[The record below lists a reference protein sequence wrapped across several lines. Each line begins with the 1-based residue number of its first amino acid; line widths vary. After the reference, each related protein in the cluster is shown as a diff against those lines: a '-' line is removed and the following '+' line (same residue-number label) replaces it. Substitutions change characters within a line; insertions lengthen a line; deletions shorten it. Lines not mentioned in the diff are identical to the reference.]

1 MKNHMTRFLSRVLVL
16 LMMLQLVSVGPV
28 FATSAS
34 AENDEAE
41 QEEILANDAE
51 IADVEEAIP
60 TEEPTAEEPAE
71 AAPVEDEEPV
81 EEPVFDTQDST
92 VEIVLK
98 DGAAIIKTS
107 DLSEVKAILAKAL
120 IANYDPE
127 KDYSGLEWEYECEGT
142 GGLTGKLSN
151 TAWGSI
157 GGFTTKK
164 VYTYTHPALWDNADG
179 TYRVR
184 LAGSTETV
192 SFTKATK
199 LNSGITLVENPTLK
213 LFYNDD
219 CSVNY
224 DEVRAMVLEQI
235 ASTTPEGLTADDLHV
250 TYYAHKN
257 AMQNE
262 WVKLEGDT
270 VNLTKYPAMT
280 AGEQQIKIS
289 YDGNESY
296 YAAEVEFTV
305 NVEVG
310 RNDSKLEFVENP
322 TIKLVYNDDLSVDYA
337 AAYQAI
343 FNLLETKE
351 PEDITLD
358 DLTIEYYATAKTGSA
373 GNLGKAWV
381 PLEGGKETLTYPGI
395 SEGTQTIRVSY
406 AGSKTYSPV
415 TATADVTVLGRPEVN
430 VEKKN
435 GPYSVGFV
443 FADAKNYDYDA
454 TARAIYDA
462 VVASNDQGLGFE
474 DFTIMYNA
482 STALMP
488 EYKELN
494 YSGLLN
500 RFTDGTWTIR
510 FSWDGT
516 TAYKDGHFD
525 VEVTVT
531 DSREA
536 SAVVLKDG
544 AEITYNMDASVMEQ
558 AIFDNAID
566 WENSALP
573 EDAGLGDFTIEYY
586 ASLASS
592 SSTSNSDDSSD
603 GSSGVSLKWWV
614 PIEGATVTIFGKEVG
629 FPQMGAAD
637 AQQIRITYNG
647 SAEYRPSETVEG
659 TLKVN
664 KADVKVKVHSAI
676 IRANEDVPAN
686 FVTIDPNDPKID
698 IYTVYAG
705 ISSSNVEN
713 DVSKLGGCIY
723 LDLPDRFQNSVLLTI
738 ADPIFH
744 EIYGK
749 TLTEIMQEGTTVGA
763 LKEALNT
770 QTILDLLKQLNIDT
784 GAVGQ
789 LIEVLNK
796 LPGVFDNTRVAFGT
810 PNHAGVYTAT
820 AITDNANYNTGVGV
834 GVLTVLKVTKGVK
847 ITWETEIPKKL
858 TTDEA
863 AAFNWDAYLTVDGVA
878 VKDTS
883 NIHYL
888 YSGFTSKWKPYSS
901 TTEHP
906 TEPGRYVVTVVTIN
920 GDYLAAPVTRT
931 FQITK

>member
-51 IADVEEAIP
+51 DDVEEAAP
-60 TEEPTAEEPAE
+60 AEEPAE
-71 AAPVEDEEPV
+71 EEPVEEAPVENEEPV
-81 EEPVFDTQDST
+81 EEPVFD
-92 VEIVLK
+92 VEASADEIALK

-127 KDYSGLEWEYECEGT
+127 KDYSELEWEYECEGKRA
-142 GGLTGKLSN
+142 LSSN

-157 GGFTTKK
+157 GGFTSKNWVGTS
-164 VYTYTHPALWDNADG
+164 YTHPALWDNADG

-184 LAGSTETV
+184 LAGNTDVVV

-219 CSVNY
+219 GSVNY

-250 TYYAHKN
+250 TYYAASSLTGLKHD
-257 AMQNE
+257 
-262 WVKLEGDT
+262 WVDFEGSSR
-270 VNLTKYPAMT
+270 YPAMSS
-280 AGEQQIKIS
+280 GEQRIKIS

-296 YAAEVEFTV
+296 YGTEVEFTV

-310 RNDSKLEFVENP
+310 RDDSKLEFCENP
-322 TIKLVYNDDLSVDYA
+322 TIKLVYNDDLSIDYS

-343 FNLLETKE
+343 FNLLETKV

-358 DLTIEYYATAKTGSA
+358 DLTIEYYASVLASHE
-373 GNLGKAWV
+373 WM
-381 PLEGGKETLTYPGI
+381 PLEGGKGSGINIALTFPEI

-406 AGSKTYSPV
+406 AGDKTHNPTSV
-415 TATADVTVLGRPEVN
+415 TAEVTVLGRPEVN
-430 VEKKN
+430 VAQKE
-435 GPYSVGFV
+435 GPYNVGFV
-443 FADAKNYDYDA
+443 FADAENYDYDA

-462 VVASNDQGLGFE
+462 VVASNDQGLGYE
-474 DFTIMYNA
+474 DFTIKYNA
-482 STALMP
+482 STTLTP

-500 RFTDGTWTIR
+500 KFTDGTWTIR
-510 FSWDGT
+510 FSWNGT
-516 TAYKDGHFD
+516 AAYKDGYFD

-558 AIFDNAID
+558 AIFDNAINWD
-566 WENSALP
+566 NSALP
-573 EDAGLGDFTIEYY
+573 EDASLSDFTIEYY
-586 ASLASS
+586 ASSVSETGAF
-592 SSTSNSDDSSD
+592 D
-603 GSSGVSLKWWV
+603 GAFKNWAPVG
-614 PIEGATVTIFGKEVG
+614 GGTVLLVKY
-629 FPQMGAAD
+629 PQMGAAD
-637 AQQIRITYNG
+637 AQQIRITYKG

-723 LDLPDRFQNSVLLTI
+723 LDLPDKFQNSVI
-738 ADPIFH
+738 IKIIDPVLDS
-744 EIYGK
+744 IYHK
-749 TLTEIMQEGTTVGA
+749 SLTEIMQEGTTIGA
-763 LKEALNT
+763 LKEALKT
-770 QTILDLLKQLNIDT
+770 QEILDLLKKLNIDT

-901 TTEHP
+901 TTTAP

>member
-41 QEEILANDAE
+41 QEEILENDAE
-51 IADVEEAIP
+51 DDVEEAAP
-60 TEEPTAEEPAE
+60 AEEPAE
-71 AAPVEDEEPV
+71 EEPVEEAPVENEEPV
-81 EEPVFDTQDST
+81 EEPVFD
-92 VEIVLK
+92 VEASADEIALK

-107 DLSEVKAILAKAL
+107 DLNEVKAILAKAL

-127 KDYSGLEWEYECEGT
+127 QDYSELEWEYECKGT
-142 GGLTGKLSN
+142 GVFGKLSN
-151 TAWGSI
+151 TDWGSI
-157 GGFTTKK
+157 AGFTSTKLR
-164 VYTYTHPALWDNADG
+164 VNYTHPALWDNADG

-184 LAGSTETV
+184 LAGNTDV
-192 SFTKATK
+192 VVGFTKATK
-199 LNSGITLVENPTLK
+199 LNSGIALVENPTLK

-219 CSVNY
+219 GSVNY

-250 TYYAHKN
+250 TYYAASSLTGLKHD
-257 AMQNE
+257 
-262 WVKLEGDT
+262 WVDFEGSSR
-270 VNLTKYPAMT
+270 YPAMSS
-280 AGEQQIKIS
+280 GEQRIKIS

-296 YAAEVEFTV
+296 YGTEVEFTV

-310 RNDSKLEFVENP
+310 RDDSKLEFCENP
-322 TIKLVYNDDLSVDYA
+322 TIKLVYNDDLSIDYS

-358 DLTIEYYATAKTGSA
+358 DLTIEYYASVLASHE
-373 GNLGKAWV
+373 WM
-381 PLEGGKETLTYPGI
+381 PLEGGKGSGVNIALTFPEI

-406 AGSKTYSPV
+406 AGDKTHNPTSV
-415 TATADVTVLGRPEVN
+415 TAEVTVLGRPKVN
-430 VEKKN
+430 VEQKD
-435 GPYSVGFV
+435 GPYNVGFV
-443 FADAKNYDYDA
+443 FADAENYDYDA

-462 VVASNDQGLGFE
+462 VVASNDQGLGYE
-474 DFTIMYNA
+474 DFTIEYNA
-482 STALMP
+482 SKAGSALPVFMP
-488 EYKELN
+488 LDCNDIRYNKL
-494 YSGLLN
+494 
-500 RFTDGTWTIR
+500 TDGTWTIR
-510 FSWDGT
+510 FSWNGT
-516 TAYKDGHFD
+516 AAYKDGYFD

-566 WENSALP
+566 WDNSALP
-573 EDAGLGDFTIEYY
+573 AKEELSLGDFTIEYY
-586 ASLASS
+586 ASSVSETGAF
-592 SSTSNSDDSSD
+592 D
-603 GSSGVSLKWWV
+603 GAFKNWAPVG
-614 PIEGATVTIFGKEVG
+614 GGTVLLVKY
-629 FPQMGAAD
+629 PQMGAAD
-637 AQQIRITYNG
+637 AQQIRVTYKG
-647 SAEYRPSETVEG
+647 STEFRPSETVEG

-676 IRANEDVPAN
+676 IRANEEVPAN

-723 LDLPDRFQNSVLLTI
+723 LDLPDKFQNSVI
-738 ADPIFH
+738 IKIIDPVLDG
-744 EIYGK
+744 IYHK
-749 TLTEIMQEGTTVGA
+749 SLTEIMQEGTTVGA
-763 LKEALNT
+763 LKEALKT
-770 QTILDLLKQLNIDT
+770 QEILDLLKKLNIDT

-834 GVLTVLKVTKGVK
+834 GLLTVLKVTKGVK
-847 ITWETEIPKKL
+847 ITWDEDIPKKL

-901 TTEHP
+901 TTTAP
-906 TEPGRYVVTVVTIN
+906 AEPGRYVVTVVTIN

>member
-41 QEEILANDAE
+41 QEEILTNDAE
-51 IADVEEAIP
+51 DDVE
-60 TEEPTAEEPAE
+60 E
-71 AAPVEDEEPV
+71 AAPVEEPAEEEPVEEAPVENEEPV
-81 EEPVFDTQDST
+81 EEPVFDTQASAD
-92 VEIVLK
+92 EIALK

-107 DLSEVKAILAKAL
+107 DLNEVKAILAKAL

-127 KDYSGLEWEYECEGT
+127 KDYSELEWEYECEGKRA
-142 GGLTGKLSN
+142 LSSN

-157 GGFTTKK
+157 GGFTSKNWVGTS
-164 VYTYTHPALWDNADG
+164 YTHPALWDNADG

-184 LAGSTETV
+184 LASNTDVVV

-199 LNSGITLVENPTLK
+199 LNSGIALVENPTLK

-219 CSVNY
+219 GSVNY

-250 TYYAHKN
+250 TYYAASSLTGLKHD
-257 AMQNE
+257 
-262 WVKLEGDT
+262 WVDFEGSSR
-270 VNLTKYPAMT
+270 YPAMSS
-280 AGEQQIKIS
+280 GEQRIKIS

-296 YAAEVEFTV
+296 YGTEVEFTV

-310 RNDSKLEFVENP
+310 RDDSKLEFCENP
-322 TIKLVYNDDLSVDYA
+322 TIKLVYNDDLSIDYS

-343 FNLLETKE
+343 FNLLETKV

-358 DLTIEYYATAKTGSA
+358 DLTIEYYASVLASHE
-373 GNLGKAWV
+373 WM
-381 PLEGGKETLTYPGI
+381 PLEGGKGSGINIALTFPEI

-406 AGSKTYSPV
+406 AGDKTHNPTSV
-415 TATADVTVLGRPEVN
+415 TAEVTVLGRPEVN
-430 VEKKN
+430 VAQKE
-435 GPYSVGFV
+435 GPYNVGFV
-443 FADAKNYDYDA
+443 FADAENYDYDA

-462 VVASNDQGLGFE
+462 VVASNDQGLGYE
-474 DFTIMYNA
+474 DFTIKYNA
-482 STALMP
+482 STTLTP

-500 RFTDGTWTIR
+500 KFTDGTWTIR
-510 FSWDGT
+510 FSWNGT
-516 TAYKDGHFD
+516 AAYKDGYFD

-566 WENSALP
+566 WDNSALP
-573 EDAGLGDFTIEYY
+573 EDASLSDFTIEYY
-586 ASLASS
+586 ASSVSETGAF
-592 SSTSNSDDSSD
+592 D
-603 GSSGVSLKWWV
+603 GALKAWAPV
-614 PIEGATVTIFGKEVG
+614 GGGTVVVVKY
-629 FPQMGAAD
+629 PQMGAAD
-637 AQQIRITYNG
+637 AQQIRVTYKG
-647 SAEYRPSETVEG
+647 STEFRPSETVEG

-676 IRANEDVPAN
+676 IRANEEVPAN

-723 LDLPDRFQNSVLLTI
+723 LDLPDKFQNSVI
-738 ADPIFH
+738 IKIIDPVLDS
-744 EIYGK
+744 IYHK
-749 TLTEIMQEGTTVGA
+749 SLTEIMQEGTTVGA
-763 LKEALNT
+763 LKEALKT
-770 QTILDLLKQLNIDT
+770 QEILDLLKKLNIDT

-863 AAFNWDAYLTVDGVA
+863 ATFNWDAYLTVDGVA
-878 VKDTS
+878 VKDAS

-901 TTEHP
+901 TTTAP

>member
-51 IADVEEAIP
+51 DDVEEAAP
-60 TEEPTAEEPAE
+60 AEEPAE
-71 AAPVEDEEPV
+71 EEPVEEAPVENEEPV
-81 EEPVFDTQDST
+81 EEPVFDVEASAD
-92 VEIVLK
+92 EIVLK
-98 DGAAIIKTS
+98 DGAASFPDDCT
-107 DLSEVKAILAKAL
+107 LEQANAILSRVL
-120 IANYDPE
+120 IENYDSE
-127 KDYSGLEWEYECEGT
+127 NDYSSLSWEYYCEGKAS
-142 GGLTGKLSN
+142 LSGKTN
-151 TAWGSI
+151 MAWGSI
-157 GGFTTKK
+157 EGFKIQSGITR
-164 VYTYTHPALWDNADG
+164 YTHPALWDNADG
-179 TYRVR
+179 TYSVR
-184 LAGSTETV
+184 LAGTTETV
-192 SFTKATK
+192 NFTKIAK
-199 LNSGITLVENPTLK
+199 QNSGITLVENPTLK

-219 CSVNY
+219 GSVNY

-235 ASTTPEGLTADDLHV
+235 ASTTPEGLTADDLHI
-250 TYYAHKN
+250 TYYAASSLTGLKHD
-257 AMQNE
+257 
-262 WVKLEGDT
+262 WVDFEGSSR
-270 VNLTKYPAMT
+270 YPAMSS
-280 AGEQQIKIS
+280 GEQRIKIS

-296 YAAEVEFTV
+296 YGTEVEFTV

-310 RNDSKLEFVENP
+310 RDDSKLEFCENP
-322 TIKLVYNDDLSVDYA
+322 TIKLVYNDDLSIDYS

-343 FNLLETKE
+343 FNLLETKV

-358 DLTIEYYATAKTGSA
+358 DLTIEYYATAKSGSL
-373 GNLGKAWV
+373 GELGKEWM

-406 AGSKTYSPV
+406 AGDKTHNPTSV
-415 TATADVTVLGRPEVN
+415 TAEVTVLGRPEVN
-430 VEKKN
+430 VAQKE
-435 GPYSVGFV
+435 GPYNVGFV
-443 FADAKNYDYDA
+443 FADAENYDYDA

-462 VVASNDQGLGFE
+462 VVASNDQGLGYE
-474 DFTIMYNA
+474 DFTIKYNA
-482 STALMP
+482 STTLTP

-500 RFTDGTWTIR
+500 KFTDGTWTIR
-510 FSWDGT
+510 FSWNGT
-516 TAYKDGHFD
+516 AAYKDGYFD

-536 SAVVLKDG
+536 SAIVLKDG

-566 WENSALP
+566 WDNSTLP
-573 EDAGLGDFTIEYY
+573 AKEELSLDDFTIEYY
-586 ASLASS
+586 ASSVSETGAF
-592 SSTSNSDDSSD
+592 D
-603 GSSGVSLKWWV
+603 GALKAWAPV
-614 PIEGATVTIFGKEVG
+614 GGGTVVLVKY
-629 FPQMGAAD
+629 PQMGAAD
-637 AQQIRITYNG
+637 AQQIRVTYKG
-647 SAEYRPSETVEG
+647 STEFRPSETVEG

-676 IRANEDVPAN
+676 IRANEEVPAN

-723 LDLPDRFQNSVLLTI
+723 LDLPDKFQNSVI
-738 ADPIFH
+738 IKIIDPVLDA
-744 EIYGK
+744 IYHK
-749 TLTEIMQEGTTVGA
+749 SLTEIMQEGTTVGA
-763 LKEALNT
+763 LKEALKT
-770 QTILDLLKQLNIDT
+770 QEILDLLKKLNIDT

-901 TTEHP
+901 TTTAP

>member
-28 FATSAS
+28 FATSAF

-51 IADVEEAIP
+51 YDVEEAAP
-60 TEEPTAEEPAE
+60 AEEPAE
-71 AAPVEDEEPV
+71 EEPVEEAPVENEEPV
-81 EEPVFDTQDST
+81 EEPVFD
-92 VEIVLK
+92 VETSADEIALK
-98 DGAAIIKTS
+98 DGAASFPDDCT
-107 DLSEVKAILAKAL
+107 LEQANAILSRVL
-120 IANYDPE
+120 IENYDSE
-127 KDYSGLEWEYECEGT
+127 NDYSSLSWEYYCEGKAS
-142 GGLTGKLSN
+142 LSGKTN
-151 TAWGSI
+151 MAWGSI
-157 GGFTTKK
+157 EGFKIQSGITR
-164 VYTYTHPALWDNADG
+164 YTHPALWDNADG
-179 TYRVR
+179 TYSVR
-184 LAGSTETV
+184 LAGTTETV
-192 SFTKATK
+192 NFTKIAK
-199 LNSGITLVENPTLK
+199 QNSGITLVENPTLK

-219 CSVNY
+219 GSVNY

-250 TYYAHKN
+250 TYYAYKS
-257 AMQNE
+257 AVQKA

-270 VNLTKYPAMT
+270 VKETIFDVEYPAMGS
-280 AGEQQIKIS
+280 GEQQIKIS

-296 YAAEVEFTV
+296 YGTEVEFTV

-310 RNDSKLEFVENP
+310 RDDSKLEFCENP
-322 TIKLVYNDDLSVDYA
+322 TIKLVYNDDLSIDYS

-358 DLTIEYYATAKTGSA
+358 DLTIEYYASVLASHE
-373 GNLGKAWV
+373 WM
-381 PLEGGKETLTYPGI
+381 PLEGGKGSGINIALTFPEI

-406 AGSKTYSPV
+406 AGDKTHNPTSV
-415 TATADVTVLGRPEVN
+415 TAEVTVLGRPEVN
-430 VEKKN
+430 VAQKE
-435 GPYSVGFV
+435 GPYNVGFV
-443 FADAKNYDYDA
+443 FADAENYDYDA

-462 VVASNDQGLGFE
+462 VVASNDQGLGYE
-474 DFTIMYNA
+474 DFTIKYNA
-482 STALMP
+482 STTLTP

-500 RFTDGTWTIR
+500 KFTDGTWTIR
-510 FSWDGT
+510 FSWNGT
-516 TAYKDGHFD
+516 AAYKDGYFD

-566 WENSALP
+566 WDNSALP
-573 EDAGLGDFTIEYY
+573 AKEKLSLDDFTIEYY
-586 ASLASS
+586 ASSVSETGAF
-592 SSTSNSDDSSD
+592 D
-603 GSSGVSLKWWV
+603 GALKAWAPV
-614 PIEGATVTIFGKEVG
+614 GGGTVVVVKY
-629 FPQMGAAD
+629 PQMGAAD
-637 AQQIRITYNG
+637 AQQIRITYKG

-676 IRANEDVPAN
+676 IRANEEVPAN

-723 LDLPDRFQNSVLLTI
+723 LDLPDKFQNSVI
-738 ADPIFH
+738 IKIIDPVLDS
-744 EIYGK
+744 IYHK
-749 TLTEIMQEGTTVGA
+749 SLTEIMQEGTTIGA
-763 LKEALNT
+763 LKDALKT
-770 QTILDLLKQLNIDT
+770 QEILDLLKKLNIDT

-878 VKDTS
+878 VKDAS

-901 TTEHP
+901 TTTAP

>member
-81 EEPVFDTQDST
+81 KEPVFDTQDST

-107 DLSEVKAILAKAL
+107 DLNEVKAILAKAL

-127 KDYSGLEWEYECEGT
+127 KDYSELEWEYECEGT

-184 LAGSTETV
+184 LASNTDVVV

-219 CSVNY
+219 GSVNY
-224 DEVRAMVLEQI
+224 DEVRSMVLAQI

-250 TYYAHKN
+250 TYSATSN
-257 AMQNE
+257 LGRNN

-296 YAAEVEFTV
+296 YGTEVEFTV

-337 AAYQAI
+337 AAYQVI
-343 FNLLETKE
+343 FDLLEIKV

-415 TATADVTVLGRPEVN
+415 TATAEVTVLGRPEVN
-430 VEKKN
+430 VEKKE
-435 GPYSVGFV
+435 GPYNVGFV
-443 FADAKNYDYDA
+443 FADAENYDYDA

-474 DFTIMYNA
+474 DFAITYNA
-482 STALMP
+482 STALAP

-500 RFTDGTWTIR
+500 KFTDGTWTIR

-566 WENSALP
+566 WENSTLP

-586 ASLASS
+586 ASSVSETGAF
-592 SSTSNSDDSSD
+592 D
-603 GSSGVSLKWWV
+603 GAFKNWAPVG
-614 PIEGATVTIFGKEVG
+614 GGTVLLVKY
-629 FPQMGAAD
+629 PQMGAAD

-647 SAEYRPSETVEG
+647 SAEYRPSEAVEG

-664 KADVKVKVHSAI
+664 KADVNVKVHSAI
-676 IRANEDVPAN
+676 IHANEEVPAD

-723 LDLPDRFQNSVLLTI
+723 LDLPDRFNDSSFMKMADAACKI
-738 ADPIFH
+738 AC
-744 EIYGK
+744 GK

-763 LKEALNT
+763 LKKALST
-770 QTILDLLKQLNIDT
+770 QEILDLLKQLNIDT

-834 GVLTVLKVTKGVK
+834 GLLTVLKVTKGVK
-847 ITWETEIPKKL
+847 ITWDEDIPKKL
-858 TTDEA
+858 TQEEA
-863 AAFNWDAYLTVDGVA
+863 EAFNWNAYLTVDGVT

-883 NIHYL
+883 SIHYL
-888 YSGFTSKWKPYSS
+888 YSGFSSKWKPYSS

>member
-51 IADVEEAIP
+51 DDVEEAAP
-60 TEEPTAEEPAE
+60 AEEPAE
-71 AAPVEDEEPV
+71 EEPV
-81 EEPVFDTQDST
+81 EEPVFD
-92 VEIVLK
+92 VEASADEIALK
-98 DGAAIIKTS
+98 DGAASFPDDCT
-107 DLSEVKAILAKAL
+107 LEQANAILSRVL
-120 IANYDPE
+120 IENYDSE
-127 KDYSGLEWEYECEGT
+127 NDYSSLSWEYYCEGKAS
-142 GGLTGKLSN
+142 LSGKTN
-151 TAWGSI
+151 MAWGSI
-157 GGFTTKK
+157 EGFKIQSGITR
-164 VYTYTHPALWDNADG
+164 YTHPALWDNADG
-179 TYRVR
+179 TYSVR
-184 LAGSTETV
+184 LAGTTETV
-192 SFTKATK
+192 NFTKIAK
-199 LNSGITLVENPTLK
+199 QNSGITLVENPTLK

-219 CSVNY
+219 GSVNY

-235 ASTTPEGLTADDLHV
+235 ASTTPEGPTADDLHV
-250 TYYAHKN
+250 TYYAASSLTGLKHD
-257 AMQNE
+257 
-262 WVKLEGDT
+262 WVDFEGSSR
-270 VNLTKYPAMT
+270 YPAMSS
-280 AGEQQIKIS
+280 GEQRIKIS

-296 YAAEVEFTV
+296 YGTEVEFTV

-310 RNDSKLEFVENP
+310 RDDSKLEFCENP
-322 TIKLVYNDDLSVDYA
+322 TIKLVYNDDLSIDYS

-343 FNLLETKE
+343 FNLLETKV

-358 DLTIEYYATAKTGSA
+358 DLTIEYYATAKSGSL
-373 GNLGKAWV
+373 GELGKEWM

-406 AGSKTYSPV
+406 AGDKTHNPTSV
-415 TATADVTVLGRPEVN
+415 TAEVTVLGRPEVN
-430 VEKKN
+430 VAQKE
-435 GPYSVGFV
+435 GPYNVGFV
-443 FADAKNYDYDA
+443 FADAENYDYDA

-462 VVASNDQGLGFE
+462 VVASNDQGLGYE
-474 DFTIMYNA
+474 DFTIKYNA
-482 STALMP
+482 STTLTP

-500 RFTDGTWTIR
+500 KFTDGTWTIR
-510 FSWDGT
+510 FSWNGT
-516 TAYKDGHFD
+516 AAYKDGYFD

-566 WENSALP
+566 WDNSALP
-573 EDAGLGDFTIEYY
+573 AKEKLSLDDFTIEYY
-586 ASLASS
+586 ASSVSETGAF
-592 SSTSNSDDSSD
+592 D
-603 GSSGVSLKWWV
+603 GALKAWAPV
-614 PIEGATVTIFGKEVG
+614 GGGTVILVKY
-629 FPQMGAAD
+629 PQMGAAD
-637 AQQIRITYNG
+637 AQQIRVTYKG

-676 IRANEDVPAN
+676 IRANEEVPAN

-723 LDLPDRFQNSVLLTI
+723 LDLPDKFQNSVI
-738 ADPIFH
+738 IKIIDPVLDG
-744 EIYGK
+744 IYHK
-749 TLTEIMQEGTTVGA
+749 SLTEIMQEGTTVGA
-763 LKEALNT
+763 LKEALKT
-770 QTILDLLKQLNIDT
+770 QEILDLLKKLNIDT

-901 TTEHP
+901 TTTAP

>member
-51 IADVEEAIP
+51 DDIEEAAP
-60 TEEPTAEEPAE
+60 AEEPAKE
-71 AAPVEDEEPV
+71 EPVEEAPVENEEPV
-81 EEPVFDTQDST
+81 EEPVFD
-92 VEIVLK
+92 VEASADEVVLK
-98 DGAAIIKTS
+98 DGTASFPDDCTLEQAN
-107 DLSEVKAILAKAL
+107 AILSRVL
-120 IANYDPE
+120 IENYDSE
-127 KDYSGLEWEYECEGT
+127 NDYSSLSWEYYCEGKAS
-142 GGLTGKLSN
+142 LSGKTN
-151 TAWGSI
+151 MAWGSI
-157 GGFTTKK
+157 EGFKIQSGITR
-164 VYTYTHPALWDNADG
+164 YTHPALWDNADG

-184 LAGSTETV
+184 LASNTDVVV

-219 CSVNY
+219 GSVNY

-250 TYYAHKN
+250 TYYAASSLTGLKHD
-257 AMQNE
+257 
-262 WVKLEGDT
+262 WVDFEGSSR
-270 VNLTKYPAMT
+270 YPAMSS
-280 AGEQQIKIS
+280 GEQRIKIS

-296 YAAEVEFTV
+296 YGTEVEFTV

-310 RNDSKLEFVENP
+310 RDDSKLEFCEDP
-322 TIKLVYNDDLSVDYA
+322 TIKLVYNDDLSIDYS

-343 FNLLETKE
+343 FNLLETKV
-351 PEDITLD
+351 PEDIKLD
-358 DLTIEYYATAKTGSA
+358 DLTIEYYASVLASHE
-373 GNLGKAWV
+373 WM
-381 PLEGGKETLTYPGI
+381 PLEGGKGSGINIALTFPEI

-406 AGSKTYSPV
+406 AGDKTHNPTSV
-415 TATADVTVLGRPEVN
+415 TAEVTVLGRPEVN
-430 VEKKN
+430 VAQKE
-435 GPYSVGFV
+435 GPYNVGFV
-443 FADAKNYDYDA
+443 FADAENYDYDA

-462 VVASNDQGLGFE
+462 VVASNDQGLGYE
-474 DFTIMYNA
+474 DFTIKYNA
-482 STALMP
+482 STTLTP

-500 RFTDGTWTIR
+500 KFTDGTWTIR
-510 FSWDGT
+510 FSWNGT
-516 TAYKDGHFD
+516 AAYKDGYFD

-566 WENSALP
+566 WDNSALP
-573 EDAGLGDFTIEYY
+573 AKEKLSLDDFTIEYY
-586 ASLASS
+586 ASSVSETGAF
-592 SSTSNSDDSSD
+592 D
-603 GSSGVSLKWWV
+603 GAFKNWAPVG
-614 PIEGATVTIFGKEVG
+614 GGTVLLVKY
-629 FPQMGAAD
+629 PQMGAAD
-637 AQQIRITYNG
+637 AQQIRITYKG

-723 LDLPDRFQNSVLLTI
+723 LDLPDKFQNSVI
-738 ADPIFH
+738 IKIIDPVLDG
-744 EIYGK
+744 IYHK
-749 TLTEIMQEGTTVGA
+749 SLTEIMQEGTTVGA
-763 LKEALNT
+763 LKKALKT
-770 QTILDLLKQLNIDT
+770 QEILDLLKKLNIDT

-863 AAFNWDAYLTVDGVA
+863 ATFNWDAYLTVDGVA

-901 TTEHP
+901 TTAP

>member
-16 LMMLQLVSVGPV
+16 LMMLQLVSVEPV

-41 QEEILANDAE
+41 QEEILSNDAE
-51 IADVEEAIP
+51 DDVEDAAP
-60 TEEPTAEEPAE
+60 AEEPAE
-71 AAPVEDEEPV
+71 EEPVEEAPVENEEPV
-81 EEPVFDTQDST
+81 EEPVFD
-92 VEIVLK
+92 VEASADEVVLK
-98 DGAAIIKTS
+98 DGTASFPDDCTLEQAN
-107 DLSEVKAILAKAL
+107 AILSRVL
-120 IANYDPE
+120 IENYDSE
-127 KDYSGLEWEYECEGT
+127 NDYSSLSWEYYCEGKAS
-142 GGLTGKLSN
+142 LSGKTN
-151 TAWGSI
+151 MAWGSI
-157 GGFTTKK
+157 EGFKIQSGITR
-164 VYTYTHPALWDNADG
+164 YTHSALWDNADG
-179 TYRVR
+179 TYSVR
-184 LAGSTETV
+184 LAGTTETV
-192 SFTKATK
+192 NFTKIAK
-199 LNSGITLVENPTLK
+199 QNSGITLVENPTLK

-219 CSVNY
+219 GSVNY

-250 TYYAHKN
+250 TYYATSKLGRN
-257 AMQNE
+257 N

-270 VNLTKYPAMT
+270 VKETIFDVEYPAMGS
-280 AGEQQIKIS
+280 GEQQIKIS

-296 YAAEVEFTV
+296 YGTEVEFTV

-310 RNDSKLEFVENP
+310 RDDSRLEFCENP
-322 TIKLVYNDDLSVDYA
+322 TIKLVYNDDLSIDYS

-343 FNLLETKE
+343 FNLLETKV

-358 DLTIEYYATAKTGSA
+358 DLTIEYYASVLASHE
-373 GNLGKAWV
+373 WM
-381 PLEGGKETLTYPGI
+381 PLEGGKGSGVNIALTFPGI

-406 AGSKTYSPV
+406 AGDKTHNPTSV
-415 TATADVTVLGRPEVN
+415 TAEVTVLGRPEVN
-430 VEKKN
+430 VEQKE
-435 GPYSVGFV
+435 GPYNVGFV
-443 FADAKNYDYDA
+443 FADAENYDYDA

-462 VVASNDQGLGFE
+462 VVASNDQGLGYE
-474 DFTIMYNA
+474 DFTIEYNA
-482 STALMP
+482 SKAGSALPVFMP
-488 EYKELN
+488 LDCNDIRYNKL
-494 YSGLLN
+494 
-500 RFTDGTWTIR
+500 TDGTWTIR
-510 FSWDGT
+510 FSWNGT
-516 TAYKDGHFD
+516 AAYKDGYFD

-566 WENSALP
+566 WDNSALP
-573 EDAGLGDFTIEYY
+573 AKEKLSLDDFTIEYY
-586 ASLASS
+586 ASSVSETGAF
-592 SSTSNSDDSSD
+592 D
-603 GSSGVSLKWWV
+603 GALKAWAPV
-614 PIEGATVTIFGKEVG
+614 GGGTVLLVKY
-629 FPQMGAAD
+629 PQMGAAD
-637 AQQIRITYNG
+637 AQQIRVTYKG
-647 SAEYRPSETVEG
+647 STEFRPSETVEG

-664 KADVKVKVHSAI
+664 KADVKAKVHSAI
-676 IRANEDVPAN
+676 IRANEEVPAN

-723 LDLPDRFQNSVLLTI
+723 LDLPDRFNDSSFMKMADAACKI
-738 ADPIFH
+738 AC
-744 EIYGK
+744 GK

-763 LKEALNT
+763 LKEALKT
-770 QTILDLLKQLNIDT
+770 QEILDLLKKLNIDT

-834 GVLTVLKVTKGVK
+834 GLLTVLKVTKGVK

-901 TTEHP
+901 TTAP

>member
-51 IADVEEAIP
+51 DDVEEAAP
-60 TEEPTAEEPAE
+60 AEEPAE
-71 AAPVEDEEPV
+71 EEPVEEAPVENEEPV
-81 EEPVFDTQDST
+81 EEPVFD
-92 VEIVLK
+92 VEASADEIALK

-107 DLSEVKAILAKAL
+107 DLNEVKAILAKAL

-127 KDYSGLEWEYECEGT
+127 KDYSELEWEYECEGKRA
-142 GGLTGKLSN
+142 LSSN
-151 TAWGSI
+151 TAWGSS
-157 GGFTTKK
+157 GGFTSKNWVGTS
-164 VYTYTHPALWDNADG
+164 YTHPALWDNADG

-184 LAGSTETV
+184 LASNTDVVV

-219 CSVNY
+219 GSVNY

-250 TYYAHKN
+250 TYYAASSLTGLKHD
-257 AMQNE
+257 
-262 WVKLEGDT
+262 WVDFEGSSR
-270 VNLTKYPAMT
+270 YPAMSS
-280 AGEQQIKIS
+280 GEQQIKIS
-289 YDGNESY
+289 YDGNEFY
-296 YAAEVEFTV
+296 YGTEVEFTV
-305 NVEVG
+305 NVGVG
-310 RNDSKLEFVENP
+310 RDDSRLEFCENP
-322 TIKLVYNDDLSVDYA
+322 TIKLVYNDDLSIDYS

-343 FNLLETKE
+343 FNLLETKA

-358 DLTIEYYATAKTGSA
+358 DLTIEYYATAKSGSL
-373 GNLGKAWV
+373 GELGKEWM

-406 AGSKTYSPV
+406 AGDKTHNPTSV
-415 TATADVTVLGRPEVN
+415 TAEVTVLGRPEVN
-430 VEKKN
+430 VAQKE

-443 FADAKNYDYDA
+443 FADAENYDYDA

-462 VVASNDQGLGFE
+462 VVASNDQGLGYE
-474 DFTIMYNA
+474 DFTIKYNA
-482 STALMP
+482 STTLTP

-500 RFTDGTWTIR
+500 KLTDGTWTIR
-510 FSWDGT
+510 FSWNGT
-516 TAYKDGHFD
+516 AAYKDGYFD

-531 DSREA
+531 DSRTQ

-544 AEITYNMDASVMEQ
+544 AEITYNMDTSVMEQ

-566 WENSALP
+566 WDKSALP
-573 EDAGLGDFTIEYY
+573 AKEKLSLDDFTIEYY
-586 ASLASS
+586 ASSVSETGAF
-592 SSTSNSDDSSD
+592 D
-603 GSSGVSLKWWV
+603 GALKAWAPV
-614 PIEGATVTIFGKEVG
+614 GGGTVVVVKY
-629 FPQMGAAD
+629 PQMGAAD
-637 AQQIRITYNG
+637 AQQIRVTYKG
-647 SAEYRPSETVEG
+647 STEFRPSETVEG

-676 IRANEDVPAN
+676 IRANEEVPAN

-723 LDLPDRFQNSVLLTI
+723 LDLPDKFQNSVI
-738 ADPIFH
+738 IKIIDPVLDS
-744 EIYGK
+744 IYHK
-749 TLTEIMQEGTTVGA
+749 SLTEIMQEGTTVGA
-763 LKEALNT
+763 LKEALKT
-770 QTILDLLKQLNIDT
+770 QEILDLLKKLNIDT

-834 GVLTVLKVTKGVK
+834 GLLTVLKVTKGVK
-847 ITWETEIPKKL
+847 ITWDEDIPKKL
-858 TTDEA
+858 TQEEA
-863 AAFNWDAYLTVDGVA
+863 EAFNWNAYLTVDGVA
-878 VKDTS
+878 VKDRS

-901 TTEHP
+901 TTAP

>member
-41 QEEILANDAE
+41 QEEILENDAE
-51 IADVEEAIP
+51 DDVE
-60 TEEPTAEEPAE
+60 E
-71 AAPVEDEEPV
+71 AAPVEEPAEEEPVEEAPVENGEPV
-81 EEPVFDTQDST
+81 EEPVFD
-92 VEIVLK
+92 VEASADEIALK

-107 DLSEVKAILAKAL
+107 DLNEVKAILAKAL

-127 KDYSGLEWEYECEGT
+127 KDYSELEWEYECEGKRA
-142 GGLTGKLSN
+142 LSSN

-157 GGFTTKK
+157 GGFTSKNWVGTS
-164 VYTYTHPALWDNADG
+164 YTHPALWDNADG

-184 LAGSTETV
+184 LASNTDVVV

-199 LNSGITLVENPTLK
+199 LNSGIALLENPTLK

-219 CSVNY
+219 GSVNY

-250 TYYAHKN
+250 TYYAASSLTGLKHD
-257 AMQNE
+257 
-262 WVKLEGDT
+262 WVDFEGSSR
-270 VNLTKYPAMT
+270 YPAMSS
-280 AGEQQIKIS
+280 GEQRIKIS

-296 YAAEVEFTV
+296 YGTEVEFTV

-310 RNDSKLEFVENP
+310 RDDSKLEFCEDP
-322 TIKLVYNDDLSVDYA
+322 TIKLVYNDDLSIDYS

-343 FNLLETKE
+343 FDLLETKV

-358 DLTIEYYATAKTGSA
+358 DLTIEYYTAAESGSI
-373 GNLGKAWV
+373 GSLGKAWV
-381 PLEGGKETLTYPGI
+381 PLEGEKETLTYPGI

-406 AGSKTYSPV
+406 AGDKTHNPTSV
-415 TATADVTVLGRPEVN
+415 TAEVTVLGRPEVN
-430 VEKKN
+430 VAQKE
-435 GPYSVGFV
+435 GPYNVGFV
-443 FADAKNYDYDA
+443 FADAENYDYDA

-462 VVASNDQGLGFE
+462 VVASNDQGLGYE
-474 DFTIMYNA
+474 DFTITYNA
-482 STALMP
+482 SLSGKSDIFEALDCTNP
-488 EYKELN
+488 
-494 YSGLLN
+494 LLKK
-500 RFTDGTWTIR
+500 FTDGTWTIR
-510 FSWDGT
+510 FSWNGT
-516 TAYKDGHFD
+516 AAYKDGYFD

-566 WENSALP
+566 WDNSALP
-573 EDAGLGDFTIEYY
+573 EDASLSDFTIEYY
-586 ASLASS
+586 ASSVSETGAF
-592 SSTSNSDDSSD
+592 D
-603 GSSGVSLKWWV
+603 GAFKNWAPVG
-614 PIEGATVTIFGKEVG
+614 GGTVLLVKY
-629 FPQMGAAD
+629 PQMGAAD

-723 LDLPDRFQNSVLLTI
+723 LDLPDRFNDSSFMKMADAACKI
-738 ADPIFH
+738 AC
-744 EIYGK
+744 GK

-763 LKEALNT
+763 LKKALKT
-770 QTILDLLKQLNIDT
+770 QEILDLLKKLNIDT

-863 AAFNWDAYLTVDGVA
+863 ATFNWDAYLTVDGVA

-901 TTEHP
+901 TTAP

>member
-1 MKNHMTRFLSRVLVL
+1 MKDHMTRFLSRVLVL

-34 AENDEAE
+34 AGNDEAE
-41 QEEILANDAE
+41 QEEILSNDAE
-51 IADVEEAIP
+51 DDVEEAAP
-60 TEEPTAEEPAE
+60 AEEPAE
-71 AAPVEDEEPV
+71 EEPVEEAPVENEEPV
-81 EEPVFDTQDST
+81 EEPVFD
-92 VEIVLK
+92 VEASADEIALK

-107 DLSEVKAILAKAL
+107 DLNEVKAILAKAL

-127 KDYSGLEWEYECEGT
+127 KDYSELEWEYECEGKRA
-142 GGLTGKLSN
+142 LSSN

-157 GGFTTKK
+157 GGFTSKNWVGTS
-164 VYTYTHPALWDNADG
+164 YTHPALWDNADG
-179 TYRVR
+179 TYSVR
-184 LAGSTETV
+184 LAGTTETV
-192 SFTKATK
+192 NFTKIAK
-199 LNSGITLVENPTLK
+199 QNSGITLVENPTLK

-219 CSVNY
+219 GSVNY

-250 TYYAHKN
+250 TYYAASSLTGLKHD
-257 AMQNE
+257 
-262 WVKLEGDT
+262 WVDFEGSSR
-270 VNLTKYPAMT
+270 YPAMSS
-280 AGEQQIKIS
+280 GEQRIKIS

-296 YAAEVEFTV
+296 YGTEVEFTV

-310 RNDSKLEFVENP
+310 RDDSKLEFCENP
-322 TIKLVYNDDLSVDYA
+322 TIKLVYNDDLSIDYS

-343 FNLLETKE
+343 FNLLETKV

-358 DLTIEYYATAKTGSA
+358 DLTIEYYATAKSGSL
-373 GNLGKAWV
+373 GELGKEWM

-406 AGSKTYSPV
+406 AGDKTHNPTSV
-415 TATADVTVLGRPEVN
+415 TAEVTVLGRPEVN
-430 VEKKN
+430 VAQKE
-435 GPYSVGFV
+435 GPYNVGFV
-443 FADAKNYDYDA
+443 FADAENYDYDA

-462 VVASNDQGLGFE
+462 VVASNDQGLGYE
-474 DFTIMYNA
+474 DFTIEYNA
-482 STALMP
+482 SKAGSALPVFMP
-488 EYKELN
+488 LDCNDIRYNKL
-494 YSGLLN
+494 
-500 RFTDGTWTIR
+500 TDGTWTIR
-510 FSWDGT
+510 FSWNGT
-516 TAYKDGHFD
+516 AAYKDGYFD

-558 AIFDNAID
+558 AIFDNAVD
-566 WENSALP
+566 WDNSALP
-573 EDAGLGDFTIEYY
+573 AKEKLSLDDFTIEYY
-586 ASLASS
+586 ASSVSETGAF
-592 SSTSNSDDSSD
+592 D
-603 GSSGVSLKWWV
+603 GALKAWAPV
-614 PIEGATVTIFGKEVG
+614 GGGTVVVVKY
-629 FPQMGAAD
+629 PQMGAAD
-637 AQQIRITYNG
+637 AQQIRVTYKG
-647 SAEYRPSETVEG
+647 STEFRPSETVEG

-676 IRANEDVPAN
+676 IRANEEVPAN

-723 LDLPDRFQNSVLLTI
+723 LDLPDKFQNSVI
-738 ADPIFH
+738 IKIIDPVLNG
-744 EIYGK
+744 IYHK
-749 TLTEIMQEGTTVGA
+749 SLTEIMQEGTTVGA
-763 LKEALNT
+763 LKEALKT
-770 QTILDLLKQLNIDT
+770 QEILDLLKKLNIDT

-878 VKDTS
+878 VKDAS

-901 TTEHP
+901 TTTAP

>member
-51 IADVEEAIP
+51 DDVE
-60 TEEPTAEEPAE
+60 E
-71 AAPVEDEEPV
+71 AAPVEEPAEEEPVEEAPVENEEPV
-81 EEPVFDTQDST
+81 EEPVFD
-92 VEIVLK
+92 VEASADEIALK

-107 DLSEVKAILAKAL
+107 DLNEVKAILAKAL

-127 KDYSGLEWEYECEGT
+127 KDYSELEWEYECEGKRA
-142 GGLTGKLSN
+142 LSSN

-157 GGFTTKK
+157 GGFTSKNWVGTS
-164 VYTYTHPALWDNADG
+164 YTHPALWDNADG

-184 LAGSTETV
+184 LASNTDVVV

-219 CSVNY
+219 GSVNY

-250 TYYAHKN
+250 TYYAASSLTGLKHD
-257 AMQNE
+257 
-262 WVKLEGDT
+262 WVDFEGSSR
-270 VNLTKYPAMT
+270 YPAMSS
-280 AGEQQIKIS
+280 GEQRIKIS

-296 YAAEVEFTV
+296 YGTEVEFTV

-310 RNDSKLEFVENP
+310 RDDSKLEFCENP
-322 TIKLVYNDDLSVDYA
+322 TIKLVYNDDLSIDYS

-358 DLTIEYYATAKTGSA
+358 DLTIEYYASVLASHE
-373 GNLGKAWV
+373 WM
-381 PLEGGKETLTYPGI
+381 PLEGGKGSGINIALTFPEI

-406 AGSKTYSPV
+406 AGDNTHNPTSV
-415 TATADVTVLGRPEVN
+415 TAEVTVLGRPEVN
-430 VEKKN
+430 VAQKE
-435 GPYSVGFV
+435 GPYNVGFV
-443 FADAKNYDYDA
+443 FADAENYDYDA

-462 VVASNDQGLGFE
+462 VVASNDQGLGYE
-474 DFTIMYNA
+474 DFTIKYNA
-482 STALMP
+482 STTLTP

-500 RFTDGTWTIR
+500 KFTDGTWTIR
-510 FSWDGT
+510 FSWNGT
-516 TAYKDGHFD
+516 AAYKDGYFD

-566 WENSALP
+566 WDNSALP
-573 EDAGLGDFTIEYY
+573 AKEKLSLDDFTIEYY
-586 ASLASS
+586 ASSVSETGAF
-592 SSTSNSDDSSD
+592 D
-603 GSSGVSLKWWV
+603 GALKAWV
-614 PIEGATVTIFGKEVG
+614 PVGGGTVVVVKY
-629 FPQMGAAD
+629 PQMGAAD
-637 AQQIRITYNG
+637 AQQIRVTYKG
-647 SAEYRPSETVEG
+647 STEFRPSETVEG

-676 IRANEDVPAN
+676 IRANEEVPAN

-723 LDLPDRFQNSVLLTI
+723 LDLPDKFQNSVI
-738 ADPIFH
+738 IKIIDPVLDS
-744 EIYGK
+744 IYHK
-749 TLTEIMQEGTTVGA
+749 SLTEIMQEGTTVGA
-763 LKEALNT
+763 LKEALKT
-770 QTILDLLKQLNIDT
+770 QEILDLLKKLNIDT

-901 TTEHP
+901 TTTAP

>member
-51 IADVEEAIP
+51 DDVEEAAP
-60 TEEPTAEEPAE
+60 AEEPAE
-71 AAPVEDEEPV
+71 EEPVEEAPVENEEPV
-81 EEPVFDTQDST
+81 EEPVFD
-92 VEIVLK
+92 VEASADEIALK

-107 DLSEVKAILAKAL
+107 DLNEVKAILAKAL

-127 KDYSGLEWEYECEGT
+127 KDYSELEWEYECEGKRA
-142 GGLTGKLSN
+142 LSSN

-157 GGFTTKK
+157 GGFTSKNWVGTS
-164 VYTYTHPALWDNADG
+164 YTHPALWDNADG

-184 LAGSTETV
+184 LADNTDVVVG
-192 SFTKATK
+192 FTKATK
-199 LNSGITLVENPTLK
+199 LNSGIALVENPTLK

-219 CSVNY
+219 GSVNY

-250 TYYAHKN
+250 TYYAASSLTGLKHD
-257 AMQNE
+257 
-262 WVKLEGDT
+262 WVDFEGSSR
-270 VNLTKYPAMT
+270 YPAMSS
-280 AGEQQIKIS
+280 GEQRIKIS

-296 YAAEVEFTV
+296 YGTEVEFTV

-310 RNDSKLEFVENP
+310 RDDSKLEFCENP
-322 TIKLVYNDDLSVDYA
+322 TIKLVYNDDLSIDYS

-358 DLTIEYYATAKTGSA
+358 DLTIEYYASVLASHE
-373 GNLGKAWV
+373 WM
-381 PLEGGKETLTYPGI
+381 PLEGGKGSGINIALTFPEI

-406 AGSKTYSPV
+406 AGDKTHNPTSV
-415 TATADVTVLGRPEVN
+415 TAEVTVLGRPEVN
-430 VEKKN
+430 VAQKE
-435 GPYSVGFV
+435 GPYNVGFV
-443 FADAKNYDYDA
+443 FADAENYDYDA

-462 VVASNDQGLGFE
+462 VVASNDQGLGYE
-474 DFTIMYNA
+474 DFTIKYNA
-482 STALMP
+482 STTLTP

-500 RFTDGTWTIR
+500 KFTDGTWTIR
-510 FSWDGT
+510 FSWNGT
-516 TAYKDGHFD
+516 AAYKDGYFD

-566 WENSALP
+566 WDNSALP
-573 EDAGLGDFTIEYY
+573 AKEKLSLDDFTIEYY
-586 ASLASS
+586 ASSVSETGAF
-592 SSTSNSDDSSD
+592 D
-603 GSSGVSLKWWV
+603 GALKAWV
-614 PIEGATVTIFGKEVG
+614 PVGGGTVVVVKY
-629 FPQMGAAD
+629 PQMGAAD
-637 AQQIRITYNG
+637 AQQIRVTYKG
-647 SAEYRPSETVEG
+647 STEFRPSETVEG

-676 IRANEDVPAN
+676 IRANEEVPAN

-698 IYTVYAG
+698 IYTVYTG

-723 LDLPDRFQNSVLLTI
+723 LDLPDKFQNSIIIKIIDPVL
-738 ADPIFH
+738 DS
-744 EIYGK
+744 IYHK
-749 TLTEIMQEGTTVGA
+749 SLTEIMQEGTTIGA
-763 LKEALNT
+763 LKEALKT
-770 QTILDLLKQLNIDT
+770 QEILDLLKKLNIDT

-820 AITDNANYNTGVGV
+820 AITDNANYNTGVGA

-878 VKDTS
+878 VKDAS

-901 TTEHP
+901 TTTAP

-920 GDYLAAPVTRT
+920 GDYLAVPVTRT

>member
-41 QEEILANDAE
+41 QEEILSNDAE
-51 IADVEEAIP
+51 DDVEEAAP
-60 TEEPTAEEPAE
+60 AEEPAE
-71 AAPVEDEEPV
+71 EEPVEEAPVENEEPV
-81 EEPVFDTQDST
+81 EEPVFDTQAST
-92 VEIVLK
+92 DEIVLK
-98 DGAAIIKTS
+98 DGAASFPDDCT
-107 DLSEVKAILAKAL
+107 LEQANAILSRVL
-120 IANYDPE
+120 IENYDSE
-127 KDYSGLEWEYECEGT
+127 NDYSSLSWEYYCEGKAS
-142 GGLTGKLSN
+142 LSGKTN
-151 TAWGSI
+151 IAWGSI
-157 GGFTTKK
+157 EGFKIKSGITR
-164 VYTYTHPALWDNADG
+164 YTHPALWDNADG
-179 TYRVR
+179 TYSVR
-184 LAGSTETV
+184 LAGTTETV
-192 SFTKATK
+192 NFTKIAK
-199 LNSGITLVENPTLK
+199 QNSGITLVENPTLK

-219 CSVNY
+219 GSVNY

-250 TYYAHKN
+250 TYYATSKLGRN
-257 AMQNE
+257 N

-270 VNLTKYPAMT
+270 VKETILNIPTNVEYPAMSS
-280 AGEQQIKIS
+280 GEQRIKIS

-296 YAAEVEFTV
+296 YGTEVEFTV

-310 RNDSKLEFVENP
+310 RDDSRLEFCENP
-322 TIKLVYNDDLSVDYA
+322 TIKLVYNDDLSIDYS

-343 FNLLETKE
+343 FNLLETKV

-358 DLTIEYYATAKTGSA
+358 DLTIEYYASVLASHE
-373 GNLGKAWV
+373 WM
-381 PLEGGKETLTYPGI
+381 PLEGGKGSGVNIALTFPEI

-406 AGSKTYSPV
+406 AGDKTHNPTSV
-415 TATADVTVLGRPEVN
+415 TAEVTVLGRPEVN
-430 VEKKN
+430 VEQKD
-435 GPYSVGFV
+435 GPYNVGFV
-443 FADAKNYDYDA
+443 FADAENYDYDA

-462 VVASNDQGLGFE
+462 VVASNDQGLGYE
-474 DFTIMYNA
+474 DFTIEYNA
-482 STALMP
+482 SKAGSALPVFMP
-488 EYKELN
+488 LDCNDIRYNKL
-494 YSGLLN
+494 
-500 RFTDGTWTIR
+500 TDGTWTIR
-510 FSWDGT
+510 FSWNGT
-516 TAYKDGHFD
+516 AAYKDGYFD

-536 SAVVLKDG
+536 SSVVLKDG

-566 WENSALP
+566 WDNSALP
-573 EDAGLGDFTIEYY
+573 AKEKLSLDDFTIEYY
-586 ASLASS
+586 ASSVSETGAF
-592 SSTSNSDDSSD
+592 D
-603 GSSGVSLKWWV
+603 GALKAWAPV
-614 PIEGATVTIFGKEVG
+614 GGGTVLLVKY
-629 FPQMGAAD
+629 PQMGAAD

-723 LDLPDRFQNSVLLTI
+723 LDLPDRFNDSSFMKMADAACKI
-738 ADPIFH
+738 AC
-744 EIYGK
+744 GK

-763 LKEALNT
+763 LKKALKT
-770 QTILDLLKQLNIDT
+770 QEILDLLKKLNIDT

-834 GVLTVLKVTKGVK
+834 GLLTVLKVTKGVK
-847 ITWETEIPKKL
+847 ITWDEDIPKKL
-858 TTDEA
+858 TQEEA
-863 AAFNWDAYLTVDGVA
+863 EAFNWNAYLTVDGVA

-901 TTEHP
+901 TTAP

>member
-1 MKNHMTRFLSRVLVL
+1 MKDHMTRFLSRVLVL
-16 LMMLQLVSVGPV
+16 LMILQLVSVGPV

-51 IADVEEAIP
+51 DDVEEAAP
-60 TEEPTAEEPAE
+60 AEEPAE
-71 AAPVEDEEPV
+71 EEPVEEAPVENEEPV
-81 EEPVFDTQDST
+81 EEPVFD
-92 VEIVLK
+92 VEASADEIALK

-107 DLSEVKAILAKAL
+107 DLNEVKAILAKAL

-127 KDYSGLEWEYECEGT
+127 KDYSELEWEYECEGKRA
-142 GGLTGKLSN
+142 LSSN

-157 GGFTTKK
+157 GGFTSKNWVGTS
-164 VYTYTHPALWDNADG
+164 YTHPALWDNADG

-184 LAGSTETV
+184 LAGNTDV
-192 SFTKATK
+192 VVGFTKATK
-199 LNSGITLVENPTLK
+199 LNSGIALVENPTLK

-219 CSVNY
+219 GSVNY

-250 TYYAHKN
+250 TYYAASSLTGLKHD
-257 AMQNE
+257 
-262 WVKLEGDT
+262 WVDFEGSSR
-270 VNLTKYPAMT
+270 YPAMSS
-280 AGEQQIKIS
+280 GEQRIKIS

-296 YAAEVEFTV
+296 YGTEVEFTV

-310 RNDSKLEFVENP
+310 RDDSKLEFCENP
-322 TIKLVYNDDLSVDYA
+322 TIKLVYNDDLSIDYS

-343 FNLLETKE
+343 FNLLETKV

-358 DLTIEYYATAKTGSA
+358 DLTIEYYATAKSGSL
-373 GNLGKAWV
+373 GELGKEWM

-406 AGSKTYSPV
+406 AGDKTHNPTSV
-415 TATADVTVLGRPEVN
+415 TAEVTVLGRPEVN
-430 VEKKN
+430 VAQKE
-435 GPYSVGFV
+435 GPYNVGFV
-443 FADAKNYDYDA
+443 FADAENYDYDA

-462 VVASNDQGLGFE
+462 VVASNDQGLGYE
-474 DFTIMYNA
+474 DFTIKYNA
-482 STALMP
+482 STTLTP

-500 RFTDGTWTIR
+500 KFTDGTWTIR
-510 FSWDGT
+510 FSWNGT
-516 TAYKDGHFD
+516 AAYKDGYFD

-536 SAVVLKDG
+536 SAVILKDG

-566 WENSALP
+566 WDNSALP
-573 EDAGLGDFTIEYY
+573 AKEKLSLDDFTIEYY
-586 ASLASS
+586 ASSVSETGAF
-592 SSTSNSDDSSD
+592 D
-603 GSSGVSLKWWV
+603 GALKAWAPV
-614 PIEGATVTIFGKEVG
+614 GGGTVVVVKY
-629 FPQMGAAD
+629 PQMGAAD
-637 AQQIRITYNG
+637 AQQIRVTYKG
-647 SAEYRPSETVEG
+647 STEFRPSETVEG

-676 IRANEDVPAN
+676 IRANEEVPAN
-686 FVTIDPNDPKID
+686 FVTIEPNDPKID

-723 LDLPDRFQNSVLLTI
+723 LDLPDRFNDSSFMKMADAACKI
-738 ADPIFH
+738 AC
-744 EIYGK
+744 GK

-763 LKEALNT
+763 LKEALKT
-770 QTILDLLKQLNIDT
+770 QEILDLLKKLNIDT

-888 YSGFTSKWKPYSS
+888 YSGFTSKWKPYTS
-901 TTEHP
+901 TTTAP

>member
-1 MKNHMTRFLSRVLVL
+1 MKDHMTRFLSRVLVL

-41 QEEILANDAE
+41 QEEILENDAE
-51 IADVEEAIP
+51 DDVEEAAP
-60 TEEPTAEEPAE
+60 AEEPAE
-71 AAPVEDEEPV
+71 EEPVEEAPVENEEPV
-81 EEPVFDTQDST
+81 EEPVFD
-92 VEIVLK
+92 VEASADEIALK

-107 DLSEVKAILAKAL
+107 DLNEVKAILAKAL

-127 KDYSGLEWEYECEGT
+127 KDYSELEWEYECEGKRA
-142 GGLTGKLSN
+142 LSSN

-157 GGFTTKK
+157 GGFTSKNWVGTS
-164 VYTYTHPALWDNADG
+164 YTHPALWDNADG

-184 LAGSTETV
+184 LADNTDVVVG
-192 SFTKATK
+192 FTKATK
-199 LNSGITLVENPTLK
+199 LNSGIALVENPTLK

-219 CSVNY
+219 GSVNY

-250 TYYAHKN
+250 TYYAASSLTGLKHD
-257 AMQNE
+257 
-262 WVKLEGDT
+262 WVDFEGSSR
-270 VNLTKYPAMT
+270 YPAMSS
-280 AGEQQIKIS
+280 GEQRIKIS

-296 YAAEVEFTV
+296 YGTEVEFTV
-305 NVEVG
+305 NVQVG
-310 RNDSKLEFVENP
+310 RDDSKLEFCENP
-322 TIKLVYNDDLSVDYA
+322 TIKLVYNDDLSIDYS

-343 FNLLETKE
+343 FNLLETKV

-358 DLTIEYYATAKTGSA
+358 DLTIEYYATAKSGSL
-373 GNLGKAWV
+373 GELGKEWM

-406 AGSKTYSPV
+406 AGDKTHNPTSV
-415 TATADVTVLGRPEVN
+415 TAEVTVLGRPEVN
-430 VEKKN
+430 VAQKE
-435 GPYSVGFV
+435 GPYNVGFV
-443 FADAKNYDYDA
+443 FADAENYDYDS

-462 VVASNDQGLGFE
+462 VVASNDQGLGYE
-474 DFTIMYNA
+474 DFTIEYNA
-482 STALMP
+482 SKAGSALPVFMP
-488 EYKELN
+488 LDCNDIRYNKL
-494 YSGLLN
+494 
-500 RFTDGTWTIR
+500 TDGTWTIR
-510 FSWDGT
+510 FSWNGT
-516 TAYKDGHFD
+516 AAYKDGYFD

-566 WENSALP
+566 WDNSALP
-573 EDAGLGDFTIEYY
+573 AKEKLSLDDFTIEYY
-586 ASLASS
+586 ASSVSETGAF
-592 SSTSNSDDSSD
+592 D
-603 GSSGVSLKWWV
+603 GAFKNWAPVG
-614 PIEGATVTIFGKEVG
+614 GGTVILVKY
-629 FPQMGAAD
+629 PQMGAAD
-637 AQQIRITYNG
+637 AQQIRVTYKG
-647 SAEYRPSETVEG
+647 SAEYRPSEAVEG

-676 IRANEDVPAN
+676 IRANEEVPAN

-723 LDLPDRFQNSVLLTI
+723 LDLPDKFQNSVLLTI
-738 ADPIFH
+738 ADPILQK
-744 EIYGK
+744 IYGK
-749 TLTEIMQEGTTVGA
+749 SLTQIMQEGTTVGA
-763 LKEALNT
+763 LKKALKT
-770 QTILDLLKQLNIDT
+770 QEILDLLKKLNIDT

-834 GVLTVLKVTKGVK
+834 GLLTVLKVTKGVK
-847 ITWETEIPKKL
+847 ITWDEDIPKKL
-858 TTDEA
+858 TQEEA
-863 AAFNWDAYLTVDGVA
+863 EAFNWNAYLTVDGIA

-901 TTEHP
+901 TTAP

>member
-41 QEEILANDAE
+41 QEEILSNDAE
-51 IADVEEAIP
+51 DDVEEAAP
-60 TEEPTAEEPAE
+60 AEEPAE
-71 AAPVEDEEPV
+71 EESVEEAPVENEEPV
-81 EEPVFDTQDST
+81 EEPVFDTQAST
-92 VEIVLK
+92 DEIVLK
-98 DGAAIIKTS
+98 DGAASFPDDCT
-107 DLSEVKAILAKAL
+107 LEQANAILSRVL
-120 IANYDPE
+120 IENYDSE
-127 KDYSGLEWEYECEGT
+127 NDYSSLSWEYYCEGKAS
-142 GGLTGKLSN
+142 LSGKTN
-151 TAWGSI
+151 MAWGSI
-157 GGFTTKK
+157 EGFKIQSGITR
-164 VYTYTHPALWDNADG
+164 YTHPALWDNADG
-179 TYRVR
+179 IYSVR
-184 LAGSTETV
+184 LAGTTETV
-192 SFTKATK
+192 NFTKIAK
-199 LNSGITLVENPTLK
+199 QNSGITLVENPTLK

-219 CSVNY
+219 GSVNY

-250 TYYAHKN
+250 TYYAHKS
-257 AMQNE
+257 AVQKA

-270 VNLTKYPAMT
+270 VKETIFDVEYPAM
-280 AGEQQIKIS
+280 GSSEQRIKIS

-296 YAAEVEFTV
+296 YGTEAEFTV

-310 RNDSKLEFVENP
+310 RDDSRLEFCENP
-322 TIKLVYNDDLSVDYA
+322 TIKLVYNDDLSIDYS

-343 FNLLETKE
+343 FDLLETKE

-358 DLTIEYYATAKTGSA
+358 DLTIEYYASVLASHE
-373 GNLGKAWV
+373 WM
-381 PLEGGKETLTYPGI
+381 PLEGGKGSGVNIALTFPEI

-406 AGSKTYSPV
+406 AGDKTHNPTSV
-415 TATADVTVLGRPEVN
+415 TAEVTVLGRPEVN
-430 VEKKN
+430 VEQN
-435 GPYSVGFV
+435 DGPYNVSFV
-443 FADAKNYDYDA
+443 FADAENYDYDA

-462 VVASNDQGLGFE
+462 VVASNDQGLGYE
-474 DFTIMYNA
+474 DFTIEYNA
-482 STALMP
+482 SKAGSALPVFMP
-488 EYKELN
+488 LDCNDIRYNKL
-494 YSGLLN
+494 
-500 RFTDGTWTIR
+500 TDGTWTIR
-510 FSWDGT
+510 FSWNGT
-516 TAYKDGHFD
+516 AAYKDGYFD

-566 WENSALP
+566 WDNSALP
-573 EDAGLGDFTIEYY
+573 AKEKLSLGDFTIEYY
-586 ASLASS
+586 ASSVSETGAF
-592 SSTSNSDDSSD
+592 D
-603 GSSGVSLKWWV
+603 GAFKNWV
-614 PIEGATVTIFGKEVG
+614 PVGGGTVLLVKY
-629 FPQMGAAD
+629 PQMGAAD
-637 AQQIRITYNG
+637 AQQIRITYKG
-647 SAEYRPSETVEG
+647 STEFRPSETVEG

-723 LDLPDRFQNSVLLTI
+723 LDLPDRFNDSSFMKMADAACKI
-738 ADPIFH
+738 AC
-744 EIYGK
+744 GK

-763 LKEALNT
+763 LKKALKT
-770 QTILDLLKQLNIDT
+770 QEILDLLKKLNIDT

-847 ITWETEIPKKL
+847 ITWDEDIPKKL
-858 TTDEA
+858 TQEEA
-863 AAFNWDAYLTVDGVA
+863 EAFNWNAYLTVDGVA
-878 VKDTS
+878 VKDRS

-901 TTEHP
+901 TTAP

>member
-41 QEEILANDAE
+41 QEEILSNDAE
-51 IADVEEAIP
+51 DDVEEAIP

-71 AAPVEDEEPV
+71 AAPVENEELV
-81 EEPVFDTQDST
+81 EEPVFD
-92 VEIVLK
+92 VEASADEVVLK

-107 DLSEVKAILAKAL
+107 DLNEVKAILAKAL
-120 IANYDPE
+120 IASYDPE
-127 KDYSGLEWEYECEGT
+127 KDYSELEWEYECEGKRA
-142 GGLTGKLSN
+142 LSSN

-157 GGFTTKK
+157 GGFTSKNWVGTS
-164 VYTYTHPALWDNADG
+164 YTHPALWDNADG

-184 LAGSTETV
+184 LASNTDVVV

-219 CSVNY
+219 GSVNY

-250 TYYAHKN
+250 TYYAASSLTGLKHD
-257 AMQNE
+257 
-262 WVKLEGDT
+262 WVDFEGSSR
-270 VNLTKYPAMT
+270 YPAMSS
-280 AGEQQIKIS
+280 GEQRIKIS

-296 YAAEVEFTV
+296 YGTEVEFTV

-310 RNDSKLEFVENP
+310 RDDSKLEFCENP
-322 TIKLVYNDDLSVDYA
+322 TIKLVYNDDLSIDYS

-343 FNLLETKE
+343 FNLLETKV

-358 DLTIEYYATAKTGSA
+358 DLTIEYYATAKSGSL
-373 GNLGKAWV
+373 GELGKEWM

-406 AGSKTYSPV
+406 AGDKTHNPTSV
-415 TATADVTVLGRPEVN
+415 TAEVTVLGRPEVN
-430 VEKKN
+430 VEQN
-435 GPYSVGFV
+435 DGPYNVSFV
-443 FADAKNYDYDA
+443 FADAENYDYDS

-462 VVASNDQGLGFE
+462 VVASNDQGLGYE
-474 DFTIMYNA
+474 DFTIEYNA
-482 STALMP
+482 SKAGSALPVFMP
-488 EYKELN
+488 LDCNDIRYNKL
-494 YSGLLN
+494 
-500 RFTDGTWTIR
+500 TDGTWTIR
-510 FSWDGT
+510 FSWNGT
-516 TAYKDGHFD
+516 AAYKDGYFD

-566 WENSALP
+566 WDNSALP
-573 EDAGLGDFTIEYY
+573 AKEELSLGDFTIEYY
-586 ASLASS
+586 ASSVSETGAF
-592 SSTSNSDDSSD
+592 D
-603 GSSGVSLKWWV
+603 GALKAWAPV
-614 PIEGATVTIFGKEVG
+614 GGGTVLLVKY
-629 FPQMGAAD
+629 PQMGAAD

-676 IRANEDVPAN
+676 IRANEEVPAN

-723 LDLPDRFQNSVLLTI
+723 LDLPDKFQNSVI
-738 ADPIFH
+738 IKIIDPVLDG
-744 EIYGK
+744 IYHK
-749 TLTEIMQEGTTVGA
+749 SLTEIMQEGTTVGA
-763 LKEALNT
+763 LKKALKT
-770 QTILDLLKQLNIDT
+770 QEILDLLKKLNIDT

-834 GVLTVLKVTKGVK
+834 GLLTVLKVTKGVK
-847 ITWETEIPKKL
+847 ITWDEDIPKKL

-878 VKDTS
+878 VKDRS

-901 TTEHP
+901 TTAP

>member
-41 QEEILANDAE
+41 QEEILSNDAE
-51 IADVEEAIP
+51 DDVEEAAP
-60 TEEPTAEEPAE
+60 AEEPAE
-71 AAPVEDEEPV
+71 EEPAEEAPVENEEPV
-81 EEPVFDTQDST
+81 EEPVFDTQAST
-92 VEIVLK
+92 DEIVLK
-98 DGAAIIKTS
+98 DGAASFPDDCT
-107 DLSEVKAILAKAL
+107 LEQANAILSRVL
-120 IANYDPE
+120 IENYDSE
-127 KDYSGLEWEYECEGT
+127 NDYSSLSWEYYCEGKAS
-142 GGLTGKLSN
+142 LSGKTN
-151 TAWGSI
+151 MAWGSI
-157 GGFTTKK
+157 EGFKIQSGITR
-164 VYTYTHPALWDNADG
+164 YTHPALWDNADG
-179 TYRVR
+179 TYSVR
-184 LAGSTETV
+184 LAGTTETV
-192 SFTKATK
+192 NFTKIAK
-199 LNSGITLVENPTLK
+199 QNSGITLVENPTLK

-219 CSVNY
+219 GSVNY

-235 ASTTPEGLTADDLHV
+235 ASTTPEGLSADDLHV
-250 TYYAHKN
+250 TYYATSKLGRN
-257 AMQNE
+257 N

-270 VNLTKYPAMT
+270 VKETILNIPTNVEYPAMT
-280 AGEQQIKIS
+280 AGEQRIKIS

-296 YAAEVEFTV
+296 YGTEVEFTV

-310 RNDSKLEFVENP
+310 RDDSRLEFCENP
-322 TIKLVYNDDLSVDYA
+322 TIKLVYNDDLSIDYS

-343 FNLLETKE
+343 FNLLETKV

-358 DLTIEYYATAKTGSA
+358 DLTIEYYATAKSGSL
-373 GNLGKAWV
+373 GELGKEWM

-406 AGSKTYSPV
+406 AGDKTHNPTSV
-415 TATADVTVLGRPEVN
+415 TAEVTVLGRPEVN
-430 VEKKN
+430 VEQN
-435 GPYSVGFV
+435 DGPYNVSFV
-443 FADAKNYDYDA
+443 FADAENYDYDA

-462 VVASNDQGLGFE
+462 VVASNDQGLGYE
-474 DFTIMYNA
+474 DFTIEYNA
-482 STALMP
+482 SKAGSALPVFMP
-488 EYKELN
+488 LDCNDIRYNKL
-494 YSGLLN
+494 
-500 RFTDGTWTIR
+500 TDGTWTIR
-510 FSWDGT
+510 FSWNGT
-516 TAYKDGHFD
+516 AAYKDGYFD

-566 WENSALP
+566 WDNSALP
-573 EDAGLGDFTIEYY
+573 AKEKLSLDDFTIEYY
-586 ASLASS
+586 ASSVSETGAF
-592 SSTSNSDDSSD
+592 D
-603 GSSGVSLKWWV
+603 GALKAWAPV
-614 PIEGATVTIFGKEVG
+614 GGGTVILVKY
-629 FPQMGAAD
+629 PQMGAAD
-637 AQQIRITYNG
+637 AQQIRVTYKGNT
-647 SAEYRPSETVEG
+647 EFRPSETVEG

-723 LDLPDRFQNSVLLTI
+723 LDLPDKFQNSVI
-738 ADPIFH
+738 IKIIDPVLDG
-744 EIYGK
+744 IYHK
-749 TLTEIMQEGTTVGA
+749 SLTEIMQEGTTVGA
-763 LKEALNT
+763 LKKALKT
-770 QTILDLLKQLNIDT
+770 QEILDLLKKLNIDT

-834 GVLTVLKVTKGVK
+834 GLLTVLKVTKGVK
-847 ITWETEIPKKL
+847 ITWDEDIPKKL
-858 TTDEA
+858 TQEEA
-863 AAFNWDAYLTVDGVA
+863 EAFNWNAYLTVDGVA
-878 VKDTS
+878 VKDAS
-883 NIHYL
+883 NIRYL

-901 TTEHP
+901 TTAP

>member
-51 IADVEEAIP
+51 DDVEEAAP
-60 TEEPTAEEPAE
+60 AEEPAE
-71 AAPVEDEEPV
+71 EEPVEEAPVENEEPV
-81 EEPVFDTQDST
+81 EEPVFD
-92 VEIVLK
+92 VEASADEIALK

-107 DLSEVKAILAKAL
+107 DLNEVKAILAKAL

-127 KDYSGLEWEYECEGT
+127 KDYSELEWEYECEGT
-142 GGLTGKLSN
+142 GGFGKLSN
-151 TAWGSI
+151 TDWGSI
-157 GGFTTKK
+157 AGFTSTKLI
-164 VYTYTHPALWDNADG
+164 VNYTHPALWDNADG

-184 LAGSTETV
+184 LADNTDVVVG
-192 SFTKATK
+192 FTKAAK
-199 LNSGITLVENPTLK
+199 LNSGIALVENPTLK

-219 CSVNY
+219 GSVNY

-250 TYYAHKN
+250 TYYAASSLTGLKHD
-257 AMQNE
+257 
-262 WVKLEGDT
+262 WVDFEGSSR
-270 VNLTKYPAMT
+270 YPAMGS
-280 AGEQQIKIS
+280 GEQQIKIS
-289 YDGNESY
+289 YDGNEFY
-296 YAAEVEFTV
+296 YGTEVEFPV
-305 NVEVG
+305 NVGVG
-310 RNDSKLEFVENP
+310 RDDSRLEFCEDP
-322 TIKLVYNDDLSVDYA
+322 TIKLVYNDDLSIDYS

-358 DLTIEYYATAKTGSA
+358 DLTIEYYASVLASHE
-373 GNLGKAWV
+373 WM
-381 PLEGGKETLTYPGI
+381 PLEGGKGSGVNIALTFPEI

-406 AGSKTYSPV
+406 AGDKTHNPTSV
-415 TATADVTVLGRPEVN
+415 TAEVTVLGRPEVN
-430 VEKKN
+430 VEQKD
-435 GPYSVGFV
+435 GPYNVGFV
-443 FADAKNYDYDA
+443 FADAENYDYDA

-462 VVASNDQGLGFE
+462 VVASNDQGLGYE
-474 DFTIMYNA
+474 DFTIEYNA
-482 STALMP
+482 SKAGSALPVFMP
-488 EYKELN
+488 LDCNDIRYNKL
-494 YSGLLN
+494 
-500 RFTDGTWTIR
+500 TDGTWTIR
-510 FSWDGT
+510 FSWNGT
-516 TAYKDGHFD
+516 AAYKDGYFD

-566 WENSALP
+566 WDNSALP
-573 EDAGLGDFTIEYY
+573 AKEELSLGDFTIEYY
-586 ASLASS
+586 ASSVSETGAF
-592 SSTSNSDDSSD
+592 D
-603 GSSGVSLKWWV
+603 GAFKNWAPVG
-614 PIEGATVTIFGKEVG
+614 GGTVLLVKY
-629 FPQMGAAD
+629 PQMGAAD
-637 AQQIRITYNG
+637 AQQIRVTYKG
-647 SAEYRPSETVEG
+647 STEYRPSEAVEG

-664 KADVKVKVHSAI
+664 KADAKVKVHSAI

-723 LDLPDRFQNSVLLTI
+723 LDLPDRFNDSSFMKMADAACKI
-738 ADPIFH
+738 AC
-744 EIYGK
+744 GK

-763 LKEALNT
+763 LKKALKT
-770 QTILDLLKQLNIDT
+770 QEILDLLKKLNIDT

-834 GVLTVLKVTKGVK
+834 GLLTVLKVTKGVK
-847 ITWETEIPKKL
+847 ITWDEDIPKKL
-858 TTDEA
+858 TQEEA

-901 TTEHP
+901 TTAP

>member
-41 QEEILANDAE
+41 QEEILSNDAE
-51 IADVEEAIP
+51 DDVEEAAP
-60 TEEPTAEEPAE
+60 AEEPAE
-71 AAPVEDEEPV
+71 EEPVEEAPVENEEPV
-81 EEPVFDTQDST
+81 EEPVFD
-92 VEIVLK
+92 VEASADEIALK
-98 DGAAIIKTS
+98 DGAASFPDDCT
-107 DLSEVKAILAKAL
+107 LEQANAILSRVL
-120 IANYDPE
+120 IENYDSE
-127 KDYSGLEWEYECEGT
+127 NDYSSLSWEYYCEGKAS
-142 GGLTGKLSN
+142 LSGKTN
-151 TAWGSI
+151 MAWGSI
-157 GGFTTKK
+157 EGFKIQSGITR
-164 VYTYTHPALWDNADG
+164 YTHPALWDNADG
-179 TYRVR
+179 TYSVR
-184 LAGSTETV
+184 LAGTTETV
-192 SFTKATK
+192 NFTKIAK
-199 LNSGITLVENPTLK
+199 QNSGITLVENPTLK

-219 CSVNY
+219 GSVNY

-250 TYYAHKN
+250 TYYAYKS
-257 AMQNE
+257 AVQKA

-270 VNLTKYPAMT
+270 VKETIFDVEYPAMSS
-280 AGEQQIKIS
+280 GEQRIKIS

-296 YAAEVEFTV
+296 YGTEVEFTV

-310 RNDSKLEFVENP
+310 RDDSKLEFCENP
-322 TIKLVYNDDLSVDYA
+322 TIKLVYNDDLSIDYS

-343 FNLLETKE
+343 FNLLETKV

-358 DLTIEYYATAKTGSA
+358 DLTIEYYASVLASHE
-373 GNLGKAWV
+373 WM
-381 PLEGGKETLTYPGI
+381 PLEGGKGSGINIALTFPEI

-406 AGSKTYSPV
+406 AGDKTHNPTSV
-415 TATADVTVLGRPEVN
+415 TAEVTVLGRPEVN
-430 VEKKN
+430 VAQKE
-435 GPYSVGFV
+435 GPYNVGFV
-443 FADAKNYDYDA
+443 FADAENYDYDA

-462 VVASNDQGLGFE
+462 VVASNDQGLGYE
-474 DFTIMYNA
+474 DFTIKYNA
-482 STALMP
+482 STTLTP

-500 RFTDGTWTIR
+500 KFTDGTWTIR
-510 FSWDGT
+510 FSWNGT
-516 TAYKDGHFD
+516 AAYKDGYFD

-566 WENSALP
+566 WDNSALP
-573 EDAGLGDFTIEYY
+573 AKEKLSLDDFTIEYY
-586 ASLASS
+586 ASSVSETGAF
-592 SSTSNSDDSSD
+592 D
-603 GSSGVSLKWWV
+603 GALKAWAPV
-614 PIEGATVTIFGKEVG
+614 GGGTVVVVKY
-629 FPQMGAAD
+629 PQMGAAD
-637 AQQIRITYNG
+637 AQQIRVTYKG
-647 SAEYRPSETVEG
+647 STEFRPSETVEG

-676 IRANEDVPAN
+676 IRANEEVPAN
-686 FVTIDPNDPKID
+686 FVTIVPNDPKID

-723 LDLPDRFQNSVLLTI
+723 LDLPDKFQNSVI
-738 ADPIFH
+738 IKIIDPVLDA
-744 EIYGK
+744 IYHK
-749 TLTEIMQEGTTVGA
+749 SLTEIMQEGTTVGA
-763 LKEALNT
+763 LKEALKT
-770 QTILDLLKQLNIDT
+770 QEILDLLKKLNIDT

-878 VKDTS
+878 VKDAS

-901 TTEHP
+901 TTTAP

>member
-16 LMMLQLVSVGPV
+16 MMMLQLVSVGPV

-51 IADVEEAIP
+51 DDIEEAAP
-60 TEEPTAEEPAE
+60 AEEPAKE
-71 AAPVEDEEPV
+71 EPVEEAPVENEEPV
-81 EEPVFDTQDST
+81 EEPVFDAQASDD
-92 VEIVLK
+92 EIVLK
-98 DGAAIIKTS
+98 DGTASFPDDCTLEQAN
-107 DLSEVKAILAKAL
+107 AILTRVL
-120 IANYDPE
+120 IENYDSE
-127 KDYSGLEWEYECEGT
+127 NDYSSLSWEYYCEGKAS
-142 GGLTGKLSN
+142 LSGKTN
-151 TAWGSI
+151 MAWGSI
-157 GGFTTKK
+157 DGFKTQSGITR
-164 VYTYTHPALWDNADG
+164 YTHHALWDNADG
-179 TYRVR
+179 TYSVR
-184 LAGSTETV
+184 LAGTTETV
-192 SFTKATK
+192 NFTKIAK
-199 LNSGITLVENPTLK
+199 QNSGITLVENPTLK

-219 CSVNY
+219 GSVNY

-250 TYYAHKN
+250 TYYAASSLTGLKHD
-257 AMQNE
+257 
-262 WVKLEGDT
+262 WVDFEGSSR
-270 VNLTKYPAMT
+270 YPAMSS
-280 AGEQQIKIS
+280 GEQRIKIS

-296 YAAEVEFTV
+296 YGTEVEFTV

-310 RNDSKLEFVENP
+310 RDDSKLEFCENP
-322 TIKLVYNDDLSVDYA
+322 TIKLVYNDDLSIDYS

-358 DLTIEYYATAKTGSA
+358 DLTIEYYASVLASHE
-373 GNLGKAWV
+373 WM
-381 PLEGGKETLTYPGI
+381 PLEGGKGSGINIALTFPEI

-406 AGSKTYSPV
+406 AGDKTHNPTSV
-415 TATADVTVLGRPEVN
+415 TAEVTVLGRPEVN
-430 VEKKN
+430 VAQKE
-435 GPYSVGFV
+435 GPYNVGFV
-443 FADAKNYDYDA
+443 FADAENYDYDA

-462 VVASNDQGLGFE
+462 VVASNDQGLGYE
-474 DFTIMYNA
+474 DFTIKYNA
-482 STALMP
+482 STTLTP

-500 RFTDGTWTIR
+500 KFTDGTWTIR
-510 FSWDGT
+510 FSWNGT
-516 TAYKDGHFD
+516 AAYKDGYFD

-536 SAVVLKDG
+536 SAIVLKDG

-566 WENSALP
+566 WDNSALP
-573 EDAGLGDFTIEYY
+573 AKEKLSLDDFTIEYY
-586 ASLASS
+586 ASSVSETGAF
-592 SSTSNSDDSSD
+592 D
-603 GSSGVSLKWWV
+603 GALKAWAPV
-614 PIEGATVTIFGKEVG
+614 GGGTVVLVKY
-629 FPQMGAAD
+629 PQMGAAD
-637 AQQIRITYNG
+637 AQQIRVTYKG
-647 SAEYRPSETVEG
+647 STEFRPSETVEG

-676 IRANEDVPAN
+676 IRANEEVPAN

-723 LDLPDRFQNSVLLTI
+723 LDLPDKFQNSVI
-738 ADPIFH
+738 IKIIDPVLDG
-744 EIYGK
+744 IYHK
-749 TLTEIMQEGTTVGA
+749 SLTEIMQEGTTVGA
-763 LKEALNT
+763 LKETLKT
-770 QTILDLLKQLNIDT
+770 QEILDLLKKLNIDT

-847 ITWETEIPKKL
+847 ITWDEDIPKKL
-858 TTDEA
+858 TQEEA
-863 AAFNWDAYLTVDGVA
+863 KAFNWNAYLTVDGVA

-901 TTEHP
+901 TTVP

>member
-41 QEEILANDAE
+41 QEEILENDAE
-51 IADVEEAIP
+51 DDVEEAAP
-60 TEEPTAEEPAE
+60 AEEPAE
-71 AAPVEDEEPV
+71 EEPVEEAPVENEEPV
-81 EEPVFDTQDST
+81 EEPVFD
-92 VEIVLK
+92 VETSADEIALK
-98 DGAAIIKTS
+98 DGAASFPDDCT
-107 DLSEVKAILAKAL
+107 LEQANAILSRVL
-120 IANYDPE
+120 IENYDSE
-127 KDYSGLEWEYECEGT
+127 NDYSSLSWEYYCEGKAS
-142 GGLTGKLSN
+142 LSGKTN
-151 TAWGSI
+151 MAWGSI
-157 GGFTTKK
+157 EGFKIQSGITR
-164 VYTYTHPALWDNADG
+164 YTHPALWDNADG
-179 TYRVR
+179 TYSVR
-184 LAGSTETV
+184 LAGTTETV
-192 SFTKATK
+192 NFTKIAK
-199 LNSGITLVENPTLK
+199 QNSGIALVENPTLK

-219 CSVNY
+219 GSVNY

-250 TYYAHKN
+250 TYYAASSLTGLKHD
-257 AMQNE
+257 
-262 WVKLEGDT
+262 WVDFEGSSR
-270 VNLTKYPAMT
+270 YPAMSS
-280 AGEQQIKIS
+280 GEQRIKIS

-296 YAAEVEFTV
+296 YGTEVEFTV

-310 RNDSKLEFVENP
+310 RDDSKLEFCEDP
-322 TIKLVYNDDLSVDYA
+322 TIKLVYNDDLSIDYS

-343 FNLLETKE
+343 FNLLETKV

-358 DLTIEYYATAKTGSA
+358 DLTIEYYASVLASHE
-373 GNLGKAWV
+373 WM
-381 PLEGGKETLTYPGI
+381 PLEGGKGSGINIALTFPEI

-406 AGSKTYSPV
+406 AGDKTHNPTSV
-415 TATADVTVLGRPEVN
+415 TAEVTVLGRPEVN
-430 VEKKN
+430 VAQKE
-435 GPYSVGFV
+435 GPYNVGFV
-443 FADAKNYDYDA
+443 FADAENYDYDA

-462 VVASNDQGLGFE
+462 VVASNDQGLGYE
-474 DFTIMYNA
+474 DFTIKYNA
-482 STALMP
+482 STTLTP

-500 RFTDGTWTIR
+500 KFTDGTWTIR
-510 FSWDGT
+510 FSWNGT
-516 TAYKDGHFD
+516 AAYKDGYFD

-566 WENSALP
+566 WDNSALP
-573 EDAGLGDFTIEYY
+573 AKEKLSLDDFTIEYY
-586 ASLASS
+586 ASSVSETGAF
-592 SSTSNSDDSSD
+592 D
-603 GSSGVSLKWWV
+603 GAFKNWAPVG
-614 PIEGATVTIFGKEVG
+614 GGTVLLVKY
-629 FPQMGAAD
+629 PQMGAAD
-637 AQQIRITYNG
+637 AQQIRITYKG
-647 SAEYRPSETVEG
+647 SAEFRPSETVEG

-723 LDLPDRFQNSVLLTI
+723 LDLPDKFQNSVI
-738 ADPIFH
+738 IKIIDPVLDS
-744 EIYGK
+744 IYHK
-749 TLTEIMQEGTTVGA
+749 SLTEIMQEGTTIGA
-763 LKEALNT
+763 LKEALKT
-770 QTILDLLKQLNIDT
+770 QEILDLLKKLNIDT

-863 AAFNWDAYLTVDGVA
+863 ATFNWDAYLTVDGVA
-878 VKDTS
+878 VKDAS

>member
-51 IADVEEAIP
+51 DDVE
-60 TEEPTAEEPAE
+60 E
-71 AAPVEDEEPV
+71 AAPVEEPAEEEPVEEAPVENEEPV
-81 EEPVFDTQDST
+81 EEPVFD
-92 VEIVLK
+92 VEASADEIALK
-98 DGAAIIKTS
+98 DGAASFPDDCT
-107 DLSEVKAILAKAL
+107 LEQANAILSRVL
-120 IANYDPE
+120 IENYDSE
-127 KDYSGLEWEYECEGT
+127 NDYSSLSWEYYCEGKAS
-142 GGLTGKLSN
+142 LSGKTN
-151 TAWGSI
+151 MAWGSI
-157 GGFTTKK
+157 EGFKIQSGITR
-164 VYTYTHPALWDNADG
+164 YTHPALWDNADG
-179 TYRVR
+179 TYSVR
-184 LAGSTETV
+184 LAGTTETV
-192 SFTKATK
+192 NFTKIAK
-199 LNSGITLVENPTLK
+199 QNSGITLVENPTLK

-219 CSVNY
+219 GSVNY

-250 TYYAHKN
+250 TYYAYKS
-257 AMQNE
+257 AVQKA

-270 VNLTKYPAMT
+270 VKETIFDVEYPAMGS
-280 AGEQQIKIS
+280 GEQRIKIS

-296 YAAEVEFTV
+296 YGTEVEFTV

-310 RNDSKLEFVENP
+310 RDDSKLEFCENP
-322 TIKLVYNDDLSVDYA
+322 TIKLVYNDDLSIDYS

-358 DLTIEYYATAKTGSA
+358 DLTIEYYASVLASHE
-373 GNLGKAWV
+373 WM
-381 PLEGGKETLTYPGI
+381 PLEGGKGSGINIALTFPEI

-406 AGSKTYSPV
+406 AGDKTHNPTSV
-415 TATADVTVLGRPEVN
+415 TAEVTVLGRPEVN
-430 VEKKN
+430 VAQKE
-435 GPYSVGFV
+435 GPYNVGFV
-443 FADAKNYDYDA
+443 FADAENYDYDA
-454 TARAIYDA
+454 TSRAIYDA
-462 VVASNDQGLGFE
+462 VVASNDQGLGYE
-474 DFTIMYNA
+474 DFTIKYNA
-482 STALMP
+482 STTLTP

-500 RFTDGTWTIR
+500 KFTDGTWTIR
-510 FSWDGT
+510 FSWNGT
-516 TAYKDGHFD
+516 AAYKDGYFD

-566 WENSALP
+566 WDNSALP
-573 EDAGLGDFTIEYY
+573 AKEKLSLDDFTIEYY
-586 ASLASS
+586 ASSVSETGAF
-592 SSTSNSDDSSD
+592 D
-603 GSSGVSLKWWV
+603 GALKAWV
-614 PIEGATVTIFGKEVG
+614 PVGGGTVVVVKY
-629 FPQMGAAD
+629 PQMGAAD
-637 AQQIRITYNG
+637 AQQIRVTYRG
-647 SAEYRPSETVEG
+647 STEFRPSETVEG

-676 IRANEDVPAN
+676 IRANEEVPAN

-723 LDLPDRFQNSVLLTI
+723 LDLPDKFQNSIIIKIIDPVL
-738 ADPIFH
+738 DS
-744 EIYGK
+744 IYHK
-749 TLTEIMQEGTTVGA
+749 SLTEIMQEGTTIGA
-763 LKEALNT
+763 LKEALKT
-770 QTILDLLKQLNIDT
+770 QEILDLLKKLNIDT

-789 LIEVLNK
+789 LIEVLNN

-858 TTDEA
+858 TMDEA

-901 TTEHP
+901 TTTAP

>member
-51 IADVEEAIP
+51 DDVEEAAP
-60 TEEPTAEEPAE
+60 AEEPAE
-71 AAPVEDEEPV
+71 EEPVEEAPVENEEPV
-81 EEPVFDTQDST
+81 EEPVFD
-92 VEIVLK
+92 VEASADEIALK

-107 DLSEVKAILAKAL
+107 DLNEVKAILAKAL

-127 KDYSGLEWEYECEGT
+127 KDYSELEWEYECKGT
-142 GGLTGKLSN
+142 GVFGKLSN
-151 TAWGSI
+151 TDWGSI
-157 GGFTTKK
+157 AGFTSTKLR
-164 VYTYTHPALWDNADG
+164 VNYTHPALWDNADG

-184 LAGSTETV
+184 LASNADVVV

-219 CSVNY
+219 GSVNY

-250 TYYAHKN
+250 TYYAASSLTGLKHD
-257 AMQNE
+257 
-262 WVKLEGDT
+262 WVDFEGSSR
-270 VNLTKYPAMT
+270 YPAMSS
-280 AGEQQIKIS
+280 GEQRIKIS

-296 YAAEVEFTV
+296 YGTEAEFTV

-310 RNDSKLEFVENP
+310 RDDSKLEFCENP
-322 TIKLVYNDDLSVDYA
+322 TIKLVYNDDLSIDYS

-358 DLTIEYYATAKTGSA
+358 DLTIEYYASVLASHE
-373 GNLGKAWV
+373 WM
-381 PLEGGKETLTYPGI
+381 PLEGGKGSGINIALTFPEI

-406 AGSKTYSPV
+406 AGDNTHNPTSV
-415 TATADVTVLGRPEVN
+415 TAEVTVLGRPEVN
-430 VEKKN
+430 VAQKE
-435 GPYSVGFV
+435 GPYNVGFV
-443 FADAKNYDYDA
+443 FADAENYDYDA

-462 VVASNDQGLGFE
+462 VVASNDQGLGYE
-474 DFTIMYNA
+474 DFTIKYNA
-482 STALMP
+482 STTLTP

-500 RFTDGTWTIR
+500 KFTDGTWTIR
-510 FSWDGT
+510 FSWNGT
-516 TAYKDGHFD
+516 AAYKDGYFD

-566 WENSALP
+566 WDNSALP
-573 EDAGLGDFTIEYY
+573 EDASLSDFTIEYY
-586 ASLASS
+586 ASSVSETGAF
-592 SSTSNSDDSSD
+592 D
-603 GSSGVSLKWWV
+603 GALKAWAPV
-614 PIEGATVTIFGKEVG
+614 GGGTVVVVKY
-629 FPQMGAAD
+629 PQMGAAD
-637 AQQIRITYNG
+637 AQQIRVTYKG
-647 SAEYRPSETVEG
+647 STEFRPSKTVEG

-676 IRANEDVPAN
+676 IRANEEVPAN

-723 LDLPDRFQNSVLLTI
+723 LDLPDKFQNSVI
-738 ADPIFH
+738 IKIIDPVLDG
-744 EIYGK
+744 IYHK
-749 TLTEIMQEGTTVGA
+749 SLTEIMQEGTTVGA
-763 LKEALNT
+763 LKKALKT
-770 QTILDLLKQLNIDT
+770 QEILDLLKKLNIDT

-834 GVLTVLKVTKGVK
+834 GLLTVLKVTKGVK
-847 ITWETEIPKKL
+847 ITWDEDIPKKL
-858 TTDEA
+858 TQEEA
-863 AAFNWDAYLTVDGVA
+863 EAFNWNAYLTVDGVA
-878 VKDTS
+878 VKDRS

-901 TTEHP
+901 TTAP

>member
-51 IADVEEAIP
+51 DDVEEAAP
-60 TEEPTAEEPAE
+60 AEEPAKE
-71 AAPVEDEEPV
+71 EPVEEAPVENEEPV
-81 EEPVFDTQDST
+81 EEPVFD
-92 VEIVLK
+92 VEASADEIALK
-98 DGAAIIKTS
+98 DGAASFPDDCT
-107 DLSEVKAILAKAL
+107 LEQANAILSRVL
-120 IANYDPE
+120 IENYDSE
-127 KDYSGLEWEYECEGT
+127 NDYSSLSWEYYCEGKAS
-142 GGLTGKLSN
+142 LSGKTN
-151 TAWGSI
+151 MAWGSI
-157 GGFTTKK
+157 EGFKIQSGITR
-164 VYTYTHPALWDNADG
+164 YTHPALWDNADG
-179 TYRVR
+179 TYSVR
-184 LAGSTETV
+184 LAGTTETV
-192 SFTKATK
+192 NFTKIAK
-199 LNSGITLVENPTLK
+199 QNSGIALVENPMLK

-219 CSVNY
+219 GSVNY

-250 TYYAHKN
+250 TYYAASSLTGLKHD
-257 AMQNE
+257 
-262 WVKLEGDT
+262 WVDFEGSSR
-270 VNLTKYPAMT
+270 YPAMSS
-280 AGEQQIKIS
+280 GEQRIKIS

-296 YAAEVEFTV
+296 YGTEVEFTV

-310 RNDSKLEFVENP
+310 RDDSKLEFCENP
-322 TIKLVYNDDLSVDYA
+322 TIKLVYNDDLSIDYS

-358 DLTIEYYATAKTGSA
+358 DLTIEYYASVLASHE
-373 GNLGKAWV
+373 WM
-381 PLEGGKETLTYPGI
+381 PLEGGKGSGINIALTFPEI

-406 AGSKTYSPV
+406 AGDKTHNPTSV
-415 TATADVTVLGRPEVN
+415 TAEVTVLGRPEVN
-430 VEKKN
+430 VAQKE
-435 GPYSVGFV
+435 GPYNVGFV
-443 FADAKNYDYDA
+443 FADAENYDYDA

-462 VVASNDQGLGFE
+462 VVASNDQGLGYE
-474 DFTIMYNA
+474 DFTIKYNA
-482 STALMP
+482 STTLTP

-500 RFTDGTWTIR
+500 KFTDGTWTIR
-510 FSWDGT
+510 FSWNGT
-516 TAYKDGHFD
+516 AAYKDGYFD

-566 WENSALP
+566 WDNSALP
-573 EDAGLGDFTIEYY
+573 AKEELSLDDFTIEYY
-586 ASLASS
+586 ASSVSETGAF
-592 SSTSNSDDSSD
+592 D
-603 GSSGVSLKWWV
+603 GAFKNWAPVG
-614 PIEGATVTIFGKEVG
+614 GGTVLLVKY
-629 FPQMGAAD
+629 PQMGAAD
-637 AQQIRITYNG
+637 AQQIRITYKG

-664 KADVKVKVHSAI
+664 KADVKVKVRSAI

-723 LDLPDRFQNSVLLTI
+723 LDLPDRFNDSSFMKMADAACKI
-738 ADPIFH
+738 AC
-744 EIYGK
+744 GK

-763 LKEALNT
+763 LKKALKT
-770 QTILDLLKQLNIDT
+770 QEILDLLKKLNIDT

-834 GVLTVLKVTKGVK
+834 GLLTVLKVTKGVK
-847 ITWETEIPKKL
+847 ITWDEDIPKKL
-858 TTDEA
+858 TQEEA
-863 AAFNWDAYLTVDGVA
+863 EAFNWNAYLTVDGVA
-878 VKDTS
+878 VEDTS

-901 TTEHP
+901 TTAP

>member
-51 IADVEEAIP
+51 DDVEEAAP
-60 TEEPTAEEPAE
+60 AEEPAE
-71 AAPVEDEEPV
+71 EEPVEEAPVENEEPV
-81 EEPVFDTQDST
+81 EEPVFD
-92 VEIVLK
+92 VEASADEIALK

-107 DLSEVKAILAKAL
+107 DLNEVKAILAKAL

-127 KDYSGLEWEYECEGT
+127 KDYSELEWEYECEGKRA
-142 GGLTGKLSN
+142 LSSN

-157 GGFTTKK
+157 GGFTSKNWVGTS
-164 VYTYTHPALWDNADG
+164 YTHPALWDNADG

-184 LAGSTETV
+184 LASNTDVVV

-199 LNSGITLVENPTLK
+199 LNSGIALVENPTLK

-219 CSVNY
+219 GSVNY

-250 TYYAHKN
+250 TYYAASSLTGLKHD
-257 AMQNE
+257 
-262 WVKLEGDT
+262 WVDFEGSSR
-270 VNLTKYPAMT
+270 YPAMSS
-280 AGEQQIKIS
+280 GEQRIKIS

-296 YAAEVEFTV
+296 YGTEVEFTV

-310 RNDSKLEFVENP
+310 RDDSKLEFCENP
-322 TIKLVYNDDLSVDYA
+322 TIKLVYNDDLSIDYS

-343 FNLLETKE
+343 FNLLETKV

-358 DLTIEYYATAKTGSA
+358 DLTIEYYASVLASHE
-373 GNLGKAWV
+373 WM
-381 PLEGGKETLTYPGI
+381 PLEGGKGSGINIALTFPEI

-406 AGSKTYSPV
+406 AGDKTHNPTSV
-415 TATADVTVLGRPEVN
+415 TAEVTVLGRPEVN
-430 VEKKN
+430 VAQKE
-435 GPYSVGFV
+435 GPYNVGFV
-443 FADAKNYDYDA
+443 FADAENYDYDA

-462 VVASNDQGLGFE
+462 VVASNDQGLGYE
-474 DFTIMYNA
+474 DFTIKYNA
-482 STALMP
+482 STTLTP

-500 RFTDGTWTIR
+500 KFTDGTWTIR
-510 FSWDGT
+510 FSWNGT
-516 TAYKDGHFD
+516 AAYKDGYFD

-566 WENSALP
+566 WDNSALP
-573 EDAGLGDFTIEYY
+573 AKEKLSLDDFTIEYY
-586 ASLASS
+586 ASSVSETGAF
-592 SSTSNSDDSSD
+592 D
-603 GSSGVSLKWWV
+603 GALKAWAPV
-614 PIEGATVTIFGKEVG
+614 GGGTVVVVKY
-629 FPQMGAAD
+629 PQMGAAD
-637 AQQIRITYNG
+637 AQQIRVTYKG
-647 SAEYRPSETVEG
+647 STEFRPSETVEG

-676 IRANEDVPAN
+676 IRANEEVPAN

-723 LDLPDRFQNSVLLTI
+723 LDLPDKFQNSVI
-738 ADPIFH
+738 IKIIDPVLDS
-744 EIYGK
+744 IYHK
-749 TLTEIMQEGTTVGA
+749 SLTEIMQEGTTIGA
-763 LKEALNT
+763 LKEALKT
-770 QTILDLLKQLNIDT
+770 QEILDLLKKLNIDT

-878 VKDTS
+878 VKDAS

-901 TTEHP
+901 TTTAP

>member
-28 FATSAS
+28 FATSAF

-41 QEEILANDAE
+41 QEEILENDAE
-51 IADVEEAIP
+51 DDVE
-60 TEEPTAEEPAE
+60 E
-71 AAPVEDEEPV
+71 AAPVEEPAEEEPVEEAPVENEEPV
-81 EEPVFDTQDST
+81 EEPVFDVEASAD
-92 VEIVLK
+92 EIVLK

-107 DLSEVKAILAKAL
+107 DLNEVKAILAKAL

-127 KDYSGLEWEYECEGT
+127 KDYSELEWEYECEGKRA
-142 GGLTGKLSN
+142 LSSN

-157 GGFTTKK
+157 GGFTSKNWVGTS
-164 VYTYTHPALWDNADG
+164 YTHPALWDNADG

-184 LAGSTETV
+184 LAGNTDVVV

-219 CSVNY
+219 GSVNY

-250 TYYAHKN
+250 TYYAASSLTGLKHD
-257 AMQNE
+257 
-262 WVKLEGDT
+262 WVDFEGSSR
-270 VNLTKYPAMT
+270 YPAMSS
-280 AGEQQIKIS
+280 GEQRIKIS

-296 YAAEVEFTV
+296 YGTEVEFTV

-310 RNDSKLEFVENP
+310 RDDSKLEFCENP
-322 TIKLVYNDDLSVDYA
+322 TIKLVYNDDLSIDYS

-343 FNLLETKE
+343 FNLLETKV

-358 DLTIEYYATAKTGSA
+358 DLTIEYYASVLASHE
-373 GNLGKAWV
+373 WM
-381 PLEGGKETLTYPGI
+381 PLEGGKGSGINIALTFPEI

-406 AGSKTYSPV
+406 AGDKTHNPTSV
-415 TATADVTVLGRPEVN
+415 TAEVTVLGRPEVN
-430 VEKKN
+430 VAQKE
-435 GPYSVGFV
+435 GPYNVGFV
-443 FADAKNYDYDA
+443 FADAENYDYDA

-462 VVASNDQGLGFE
+462 VVASNDQGLGYE
-474 DFTIMYNA
+474 DFTIKYNA
-482 STALMP
+482 STTLTP

-500 RFTDGTWTIR
+500 KFTDGTWTIR
-510 FSWDGT
+510 FSWNGT
-516 TAYKDGHFD
+516 AAYKDGYFD

-566 WENSALP
+566 WDNSALP
-573 EDAGLGDFTIEYY
+573 EDASLSDFTIEYY
-586 ASLASS
+586 ASSVSETGAF
-592 SSTSNSDDSSD
+592 D
-603 GSSGVSLKWWV
+603 GALKAWV
-614 PIEGATVTIFGKEVG
+614 PVGGGTVVVVKY
-629 FPQMGAAD
+629 PQMGAAD
-637 AQQIRITYNG
+637 AQQIRVTYKG
-647 SAEYRPSETVEG
+647 STEFRPSETVEG

-676 IRANEDVPAN
+676 IRANEEVPAN

-723 LDLPDRFQNSVLLTI
+723 LDLPDKFQNSVI
-738 ADPIFH
+738 IKIIDPVLDG
-744 EIYGK
+744 IYHK
-749 TLTEIMQEGTTVGA
+749 SLTEIMQEGTTVGA
-763 LKEALNT
+763 LKEALKT
-770 QTILDLLKQLNIDT
+770 QEILDLLKKLNIDT

-878 VKDTS
+878 VKDAS

>member
-51 IADVEEAIP
+51 DDVE
-60 TEEPTAEEPAE
+60 E
-71 AAPVEDEEPV
+71 AAPVEEPAEEEPVEEAPVENEEPV
-81 EEPVFDTQDST
+81 EEPVFD
-92 VEIVLK
+92 VEASADEIALK

-107 DLSEVKAILAKAL
+107 DLNEVKAILAKAL

-127 KDYSGLEWEYECEGT
+127 KDYSELEWEYECEGKRA
-142 GGLTGKLSN
+142 LSSN

-157 GGFTTKK
+157 GGFTSKNWVGTS
-164 VYTYTHPALWDNADG
+164 YTHPALWDNADG

-184 LAGSTETV
+184 LAGNTDVVV

-199 LNSGITLVENPTLK
+199 LNSGIALLENPTLK

-219 CSVNY
+219 GSVNY

-235 ASTTPEGLTADDLHV
+235 ASTTPEGLTADDLHF
-250 TYYAHKN
+250 TYYAASSLTGLKHD
-257 AMQNE
+257 
-262 WVKLEGDT
+262 WVDFEGSSR
-270 VNLTKYPAMT
+270 YPAMSS
-280 AGEQQIKIS
+280 GEQRIKIS

-296 YAAEVEFTV
+296 YGTEVEFTV

-310 RNDSKLEFVENP
+310 RDDSKLEFCENP
-322 TIKLVYNDDLSVDYA
+322 TIKLVYNDDLSIDYS

-358 DLTIEYYATAKTGSA
+358 DLTIEYYTAAESGSI
-373 GNLGKAWV
+373 GSLGKAWV
-381 PLEGGKETLTYPGI
+381 PLEGEKETLTYPGI

-406 AGSKTYSPV
+406 AGDKTHNPTSV
-415 TATADVTVLGRPEVN
+415 TAEVTVLGRPEVN
-430 VEKKN
+430 VAQKE
-435 GPYSVGFV
+435 GPYNVGFV
-443 FADAKNYDYDA
+443 FADAENYDYDA

-462 VVASNDQGLGFE
+462 VVASNDQGLGYE
-474 DFTIMYNA
+474 DFTIKYNA
-482 STALMP
+482 STTLTP

-500 RFTDGTWTIR
+500 KFTDGTWTIR
-510 FSWDGT
+510 FSWNGT
-516 TAYKDGHFD
+516 AAYKDGYFD

-558 AIFDNAID
+558 AIFDNAINWD
-566 WENSALP
+566 NSALP
-573 EDAGLGDFTIEYY
+573 EDASLSDFTIEYY
-586 ASLASS
+586 ASSVSETGAF
-592 SSTSNSDDSSD
+592 D
-603 GSSGVSLKWWV
+603 GAFKNWAPVG
-614 PIEGATVTIFGKEVG
+614 GGTVLLVKY
-629 FPQMGAAD
+629 PQMGAAD
-637 AQQIRITYNG
+637 AQQIRVTYKG
-647 SAEYRPSETVEG
+647 STEFRPSETVEG

-676 IRANEDVPAN
+676 IRANEEVPAN

-723 LDLPDRFQNSVLLTI
+723 LDLPDKFQNSVI
-738 ADPIFH
+738 IKIIDPVL
-744 EIYGK
+744 EGIYHK
-749 TLTEIMQEGTTVGA
+749 SLTEIMQEGTTIGA
-763 LKEALNT
+763 LKEALKT
-770 QTILDLLKQLNIDT
+770 QEILDLLKKLNIDT

-878 VKDTS
+878 VKDAS

-901 TTEHP
+901 TTTAP

>member
-51 IADVEEAIP
+51 DDIEEAAP
-60 TEEPTAEEPAE
+60 AEEPAE
-71 AAPVEDEEPV
+71 EEPVEEAPVENEEPV
-81 EEPVFDTQDST
+81 EEPVFD
-92 VEIVLK
+92 VEASADEIALK
-98 DGAAIIKTS
+98 DGAASFPDDCT
-107 DLSEVKAILAKAL
+107 LEQANAILSRVL
-120 IANYDPE
+120 IENYDSE
-127 KDYSGLEWEYECEGT
+127 NDYSSLSWEYYCEGKAS
-142 GGLTGKLSN
+142 LSGKTN
-151 TAWGSI
+151 MAWGSI
-157 GGFTTKK
+157 EGFKIQSGITR
-164 VYTYTHPALWDNADG
+164 YTHPALWDNADG
-179 TYRVR
+179 TYSVR
-184 LAGSTETV
+184 LAGTTETV
-192 SFTKATK
+192 NFTKIAK
-199 LNSGITLVENPTLK
+199 QNSGITLVENPTLK

-219 CSVNY
+219 GSVNY

-250 TYYAHKN
+250 TYYAYKS
-257 AMQNE
+257 AVQKA

-270 VNLTKYPAMT
+270 VKETIFDVEYPAMSS
-280 AGEQQIKIS
+280 GEQRIKIS

-296 YAAEVEFTV
+296 YGTEVEFTV

-310 RNDSKLEFVENP
+310 RDDSKLEFCENP
-322 TIKLVYNDDLSVDYA
+322 TIKLVYNDDLSIDYS

-358 DLTIEYYATAKTGSA
+358 DLTIEYYASVLASHE
-373 GNLGKAWV
+373 WM
-381 PLEGGKETLTYPGI
+381 PLEGGKGSGINIALTFPEI

-406 AGSKTYSPV
+406 AGDKTHNPTSV
-415 TATADVTVLGRPEVN
+415 TAEVTVLGRPEVN
-430 VEKKN
+430 VAQKE
-435 GPYSVGFV
+435 GPYNVGFV
-443 FADAKNYDYDA
+443 FADAENYDYDA

-462 VVASNDQGLGFE
+462 VVASNDQGLGYE
-474 DFTIMYNA
+474 DFTIKYNA
-482 STALMP
+482 STTLTP

-500 RFTDGTWTIR
+500 KFTDGTWTIR
-510 FSWDGT
+510 FSWNGT
-516 TAYKDGHFD
+516 AAYKDGYFD

-566 WENSALP
+566 WDNSALP
-573 EDAGLGDFTIEYY
+573 AKEKLSLDDFTIEYY
-586 ASLASS
+586 ASSVSETGAF
-592 SSTSNSDDSSD
+592 D
-603 GSSGVSLKWWV
+603 GALKAWV
-614 PIEGATVTIFGKEVG
+614 PVGGGTVVVVKY
-629 FPQMGAAD
+629 PQMGAAD
-637 AQQIRITYNG
+637 AQQIRVTYKG
-647 SAEYRPSETVEG
+647 STEFRPSETVEG

-676 IRANEDVPAN
+676 IRANEEVPAN

-723 LDLPDRFQNSVLLTI
+723 LDLPDKFQNSVI
-738 ADPIFH
+738 IKIIDPVLDS
-744 EIYGK
+744 IYHK
-749 TLTEIMQEGTTVGA
+749 SLTEIMQEGTTIGA
-763 LKEALNT
+763 LKEALKT
-770 QTILDLLKQLNIDT
+770 QEILDLLKKLNIDT

-878 VKDTS
+878 VKDAS

-901 TTEHP
+901 TTTAP

>member
-41 QEEILANDAE
+41 QEEILSNDAE
-51 IADVEEAIP
+51 DDVEEAAP
-60 TEEPTAEEPAE
+60 AEEPAE
-71 AAPVEDEEPV
+71 EEPSEEAPVENEEPV
-81 EEPVFDTQDST
+81 EEPVFD
-92 VEIVLK
+92 VEASADEIALK
-98 DGAAIIKTS
+98 DGAASFPDDCT
-107 DLSEVKAILAKAL
+107 LEQANAILSRVL
-120 IANYDPE
+120 IENYDSE
-127 KDYSGLEWEYECEGT
+127 NDYSSLSWEYYCEGKAS
-142 GGLTGKLSN
+142 LSGKTN
-151 TAWGSI
+151 MAWGSI
-157 GGFTTKK
+157 EGFKIQSGITR
-164 VYTYTHPALWDNADG
+164 YTHPALWDNADG
-179 TYRVR
+179 TYSVR
-184 LAGSTETV
+184 LAGTTETV
-192 SFTKATK
+192 NFTKIAK
-199 LNSGITLVENPTLK
+199 QNSGITLVENPTLK

-250 TYYAHKN
+250 TYYAASSLTGLKHD
-257 AMQNE
+257 
-262 WVKLEGDT
+262 WVDFEGSSR
-270 VNLTKYPAMT
+270 YPAMGS
-280 AGEQQIKIS
+280 GEQQIKIS
-289 YDGNESY
+289 YDGNEFY
-296 YAAEVEFTV
+296 YGTEVEFTV
-305 NVEVG
+305 NVGVG
-310 RNDSKLEFVENP
+310 RDDSRLEFCENP
-322 TIKLVYNDDLSVDYA
+322 TIKLVYNDDLSIDYS

-343 FNLLETKE
+343 FNLLETKV

-358 DLTIEYYATAKTGSA
+358 DLTIEYYATAKSGSL
-373 GNLGKAWV
+373 GELGKEWM

-406 AGSKTYSPV
+406 AGDKTHNPTSV
-415 TATADVTVLGRPEVN
+415 TAEVTVLGRPKVN
-430 VEKKN
+430 VEQKG
-435 GPYSVGFV
+435 GPYNVGFV
-443 FADAKNYDYDA
+443 FADAENYDYDA

-462 VVASNDQGLGFE
+462 VVASNDQGLGYE
-474 DFTIMYNA
+474 DFTIEYNA
-482 STALMP
+482 SKAGSALPVFMP
-488 EYKELN
+488 LDCNDIRYNKL
-494 YSGLLN
+494 
-500 RFTDGTWTIR
+500 TDGTWTIR
-510 FSWDGT
+510 FSWNGT
-516 TAYKDGHFD
+516 AAYKDGYFD

-566 WENSALP
+566 WDNSALP
-573 EDAGLGDFTIEYY
+573 AKEELSLGDFTIEYY
-586 ASLASS
+586 ASSVSETGAF
-592 SSTSNSDDSSD
+592 D
-603 GSSGVSLKWWV
+603 GAFKNWAPVG
-614 PIEGATVTIFGKEVG
+614 GGTVLLVKY
-629 FPQMGAAD
+629 PQMGAAD
-637 AQQIRITYNG
+637 AQQIRVTYKG
-647 SAEYRPSETVEG
+647 SAEFRPSETVEG

-676 IRANEDVPAN
+676 IRANEEVPAN

-723 LDLPDRFQNSVLLTI
+723 LDLPDKFQNSVI
-738 ADPIFH
+738 IKIIDPVLDG
-744 EIYGK
+744 IYHK
-749 TLTEIMQEGTTVGA
+749 SLTEIMQEGTTVGA
-763 LKEALNT
+763 LKKALKT
-770 QTILDLLKQLNIDT
+770 QEILDLLKKLNIDT

-834 GVLTVLKVTKGVK
+834 GLLTVLKVTKGVK
-847 ITWETEIPKKL
+847 ITWDEDIPKKL
-858 TTDEA
+858 TQEEA
-863 AAFNWDAYLTVDGVA
+863 EAFNWNAYLTVDGVA

-901 TTEHP
+901 TTAP

>member
-41 QEEILANDAE
+41 QEEILSNDAE
-51 IADVEEAIP
+51 DDVKEAAP
-60 TEEPTAEEPAE
+60 AEEPAE
-71 AAPVEDEEPV
+71 EEPVEEAPVENEEPV
-81 EEPVFDTQDST
+81 EEPVFD
-92 VEIVLK
+92 VEASADEVVLK
-98 DGAAIIKTS
+98 DGAASFPDDCT
-107 DLSEVKAILAKAL
+107 LEQANAILSRVL
-120 IANYDPE
+120 IENYDSE
-127 KDYSGLEWEYECEGT
+127 NDYSSLSWEYYCEGKAS
-142 GGLTGKLSN
+142 LSGKTN
-151 TAWGSI
+151 MAWGSI
-157 GGFTTKK
+157 EGFKIQSGITR
-164 VYTYTHPALWDNADG
+164 YTHPALWDNADG
-179 TYRVR
+179 TYSVR
-184 LAGSTETV
+184 LAGTTETV
-192 SFTKATK
+192 NFTKIAK
-199 LNSGITLVENPTLK
+199 QNSGITLVENPTLK

-219 CSVNY
+219 GSVNY

-250 TYYAHKN
+250 TYYAASSLTGLKHD
-257 AMQNE
+257 
-262 WVKLEGDT
+262 WVDFEGSSR
-270 VNLTKYPAMT
+270 YPAMSS
-280 AGEQQIKIS
+280 GEQRIKIS

-296 YAAEVEFTV
+296 YGTEVEFTV

-310 RNDSKLEFVENP
+310 RDDSKLEFCENP
-322 TIKLVYNDDLSVDYA
+322 TIKLVYNDDLSIDYS

-343 FNLLETKE
+343 FNLLETKV

-358 DLTIEYYATAKTGSA
+358 DLTIEYYATAKSGSL
-373 GNLGKAWV
+373 GELGKEWM

-406 AGSKTYSPV
+406 AGDKTHNPTSV
-415 TATADVTVLGRPEVN
+415 TAEVTVLGRPEVN
-430 VEKKN
+430 VAQKE
-435 GPYSVGFV
+435 GPYNVGFV
-443 FADAKNYDYDA
+443 FADAENYDYDA

-462 VVASNDQGLGFE
+462 VVASNDQGLGYE
-474 DFTIMYNA
+474 DFTIKYNA
-482 STALMP
+482 STTLTP

-500 RFTDGTWTIR
+500 KFTDGTWTIR
-510 FSWDGT
+510 FSWNGIA
-516 TAYKDGHFD
+516 AYKDGYFD

-566 WENSALP
+566 WDNSALP
-573 EDAGLGDFTIEYY
+573 AKEKLSLDDFTIEYY
-586 ASLASS
+586 ASSVSETGAF
-592 SSTSNSDDSSD
+592 D
-603 GSSGVSLKWWV
+603 GALKAWAPV
-614 PIEGATVTIFGKEVG
+614 GGGTVVVVKY
-629 FPQMGAAD
+629 PQMGAAD
-637 AQQIRITYNG
+637 AQQIRVTYKG
-647 SAEYRPSETVEG
+647 STEFRPSETVEG

-676 IRANEDVPAN
+676 IRANEEVPAN

-723 LDLPDRFQNSVLLTI
+723 LDLPDKFQNSVLLTI
-738 ADPIFH
+738 ADPILQK
-744 EIYGK
+744 IYGK
-749 TLTEIMQEGTTVGA
+749 SLTQIMQEGTTVGA
-763 LKEALNT
+763 LKKALKT
-770 QTILDLLKQLNIDT
+770 QEILDLLKKLNIDT

-834 GVLTVLKVTKGVK
+834 GLLTVLKVTKGVK
-847 ITWETEIPKKL
+847 ITWDEDIPKKL

-901 TTEHP
+901 TTAP